1 MKKRLI
7 ALLLA
12 FVMVLGLTATVFAE
26 GGISIA
32 SIQPEAP
39 THTYIFQAGGVEI
52 GRQIIK
58 HNESLKDP
66 GVPSAPAGQRFVRWD
81 PAVSFDMPVSVTQ
94 NQTIP
99 VQAIF
104 ETVYTVY
111 FKHDGRTVATK
122 ELTDTQPSV
131 STGDVLVPVGA
142 DEKLTGWYFGETRYE
157 RVSMADFPPGS
168 DTLTLTA
175 KVEKG
180 HWIHFN
186 SAGGS
191 YVAPQF
197 VTGNTIQPADPARP
211 GFSFE
216 GWYEKSGNRF
226 TFGSPLT
233 SNITL
238 TAHWR
243 SNTSTKYTVIHWQEK
258 ADESGWSLH
267 ETETKTGG
275 TDAQTAAAS
284 KSYPGFTAQTIM
296 QQTIQGDA
304 STIVNV
310 YYERNEYAVKFYT
323 LNGSTEYTQFQIRAK
338 YGANIRDL
346 WPTHNNSSTWAVNLN
361 ASGGKYQSNIDTM
374 PLGGKNFY
382 GPVTGNGSETAYY
395 YTEALPGETGTVS
408 YKGKQYKL
416 DHSDT
421 ALGTGYSITEED
433 KYPITGFTFLEF
445 DAKWNGGIFPPRY
458 AYNGA
463 KFYYTRNSYDVVFI
477 SGSVTEKT
485 QSMKYRQPLDDVSH
499 TPKPPIGKEEYTFAG
514 WYDNELY
521 TGSEYVLEGKTMPAH
536 HLTLYAK
543 WVPKTYTVTVYDV
556 DRTKILKTFDVPMG
570 GTIPENKMPKVTLG
584 TGDSFLGWMDMQ
596 DHMPFHFDTEIHR
609 DYKLYAKTGNAEQF
623 MVTYALGGGSGNAPF
638 DSNKYARGAQA
649 VVLPATGVTP
659 PTGKVF
665 LYWSAG
671 DSTRCYPGGKLTVTG
686 KMTLTAVYGQK
697 TEAVTVTY
705 HSNFA
710 PDEPY
715 TTADMPNNSTIT
727 LPGYTDLDL
736 PENPGYTFAGW
747 NTQADG
753 LGKTYMPDDKVLVD
767 TMAPGNDLY
776 AIWAKG
782 SYLLTIHYVYASGGE
797 AKPDHTEVLGFGAP
811 YSVISPSIPGYT
823 ADKPVVTGT
832 MPAAPVTVTVTYT
845 ASTGTPYEVHHYL
858 ERLEGAYP
866 AVPDEKDNLRGE
878 TGAWTAAAAK
888 SYDGFTPIEF
898 EQKRIKADDLTV
910 VKIFYTRN
918 SYLLTYKDS
927 LSAGVYA
934 SQTYKYGAAVTAIA
948 APTKTGYTFTGWS
961 PAVPDTMPAEART
974 VYAQWRK
981 NTPDTVVFD
990 PNNINGK
997 TLAAKSLT
1005 VYSGSAPWETFEVV
1019 VKEPAGTQRSSGTV
1033 ILSGGSQSASFT
1045 DFDPITFPAAGTY
1058 TFTVGEVDRNTR
1070 YMSYDRNLYTLTVKV
1085 EEKGGMLVISDVYY
1099 TNAAGRSYR
1108 DFPIVFSN
1116 TYGSYTPYVP
1126 VVPPKTPDKLNADDH
1141 FAYVIGYPDGG
1152 VHPYATITRA
1162 ETATIFFRL
1171 LTEKTRKDNL
1181 TKYHSFRDVPQG
1193 AWYNAAVATMA
1204 KLKIITGYPDGTF
1217 RPDAPVTR
1225 AEFATIAARFD
1236 EKSART
1242 TASFRDI
1249 YGHWAERYISRSAE
1263 LGWIRGYTDNTFRPD
1278 QSITRAEAMA
1288 LINRVLNRNPE
1299 SKDDLLRSMNIFND
1313 NLDTAKWYYLDVQE
1327 AANSHDFIRKAN
1339 GYEMWKKLRA
1349 DPDWKALER

>member
-1 MKKRLI
+1 
-7 ALLLA
+7 
-12 FVMVLGLTATVFAE
+12 
-26 GGISIA
+26 
-32 SIQPEAP
+32 
-39 THTYIFQAGGVEI
+39 
-52 GRQIIK
+52 
-58 HNESLKDP
+58 
-66 GVPSAPAGQRFVRWD
+66 
-81 PAVSFDMPVSVTQ
+81 MPVSVTQ
-94 NQTIP
+94 TQTIT

-111 FKHDGRTVATK
+111 FKHEGRTVATK

-157 RVSMADFPPGS
+157 TVSTADFLAG

-175 KVEKG
+175 RVDKG

-186 SAGGS
+186 SDGGS

-197 VTGNTIQPADPARP
+197 VTGNTIPPADPARP

-216 GWYEKSGNRF
+216 GWYEESGKQF

-238 TAHWR
+238 TAHWK

-275 TDAQTAAAS
+275 TGAQTAAAS
-284 KSYPGFTAQTIM
+284 KSYPGFTAQTIT
-296 QQTIQGDA
+296 QQTINGDG

-310 YYERNEYAVKFYT
+310 YYKRNVYAVKFFTIKYEGVWPF
-323 LNGSTEYTQFQIRAK
+323 GSYVKDKEINRITAK
-338 YGANIRDL
+338 YGANISGQ
-346 WPTHNNSSTWAVNLN
+346 WPGGIWTTSPGGSTFQ
-361 ASGGKYQSNIDTM
+361 ASIGTM
-374 PLGGKNFY
+374 PLGGDEFFK
-382 GPVTGNGSETAYY
+382 TDQGNAKADYFLQSLAGNY
-395 YTEALPGETGTVS
+395 V
-408 YKGKQYKL
+408 L
-416 DHSDT
+416 DHTDT
-421 ALGTGYSITEED
+421 GGSGRSKVTDED
-433 KYPITGFTFLEF
+433 RYQITGFTCNTAIS
-445 DAKWNGGIFPPRY
+445 AKNGDR
-458 AYNGA
+458 YNGA
-463 KFYYTRNSYDVVFI
+463 KFYYDRNSYKIVFMNH
-477 SGSVTEKT
+477 GSKEKELVRKYE
-485 QSMKYRQPLDDVSH
+485 QSIADADY
-499 TPKPPIGKEEYTFAG
+499 TPTAPANMQDYTFGG
-514 WYDNELY
+514 WFDNEKCE
-521 TGSEYVLEGKTMPAH
+521 GSAYVFTGKTMPAH
-536 HLTLYAK
+536 NLTLYAK
-543 WVPKTYTVTVYDV
+543 WVPKTYSVTVYDV
-556 DRTKILKTFDVPMG
+556 DRTKILRTFDVPMG
-570 GTIPENKMPKVTLG
+570 RTIPESQMPEDKVTLG
-584 TGDSFLGWMDMQ
+584 TGDTFLGWMDMQ

-623 MVTYALGGGSGNAPF
+623 EVTYALGDGSGKAPV

-659 PTGKVF
+659 PEGKVF
-665 LYWSAG
+665 LYWSAAG

-686 KMTLTAVYGQK
+686 KMTLTAVYGQT

-710 PDEPY
+710 TDETY

-727 LPGYTDLDL
+727 LPGYTGLGL

-747 NTQADG
+747 NTQANG
-753 LGKTYMPDDKVLVD
+753 SGTTYQPGGKVLVD
-767 TMAPGNDLY
+767 TMAPGNHLY
-776 AIWAKG
+776 AIWVKG
-782 SYLLTIHYVYASGGE
+782 
-797 AKPDHTEVLGFGAP
+797 
-811 YSVISPSIPGYT
+811 
-823 ADKPVVTGT
+823 
-832 MPAAPVTVTVTYT
+832 
-845 ASTGTPYEVHHYL
+845 TGTPYEVHHYL

-866 AVPDEKDNLRGE
+866 YVPHEKDNLRGE

-898 EQKRIKADDLTV
+898 EQKRIKADDSTV

-961 PAVPDTMPAEART
+961 PAVPATMPAGALT

-981 NTPDTVVFD
+981 TTPDTVVFD

-1033 ILSGGSQSASFT
+1033 RLSGGSQSASFIG
-1045 DFDPITFPAAGTY
+1045 FDLITFPAAGTY

-1099 TNAAGRSYR
+1099 TNAAGRSYW

-1152 VHPYATITRA
+1152 VHPHATITRA
-1162 ETATIFFRL
+1162 ETATVFFRL

-1217 RPDAPVTR
+1217 QPDAPVTR
-1225 AEFATIAARFD
+1225 AEFAAIAARFD

>member
-1 MKKRLI
+1 
-7 ALLLA
+7 
-12 FVMVLGLTATVFAE
+12 
-26 GGISIA
+26 
-32 SIQPEAP
+32 
-39 THTYIFQAGGVEI
+39 
-52 GRQIIK
+52 
-58 HNESLKDP
+58 
-66 GVPSAPAGQRFVRWD
+66 
-81 PAVSFDMPVSVTQ
+81 MPVSVTQ
-94 NQTIP
+94 TQTIT

-111 FKHDGRTVATK
+111 FKHEGRTVATK

-142 DEKLTGWYFGETRYE
+142 DEKLTGWYIDETRYE
-157 RVSMADFPPGS
+157 RVSKADFPAGS

-180 HWIHFN
+180 HWIHFD

-197 VTGNTIQPADPARP
+197 VTGNTIPPADPARP

-216 GWYEKSGNRF
+216 GWYEESGNRF

-238 TAHWR
+238 TAHWE

-275 TDAQTAAAS
+275 TGAQTAAAS
-284 KSYPGFTAQTIM
+284 KSYPGFTAQTIT
-296 QQTIQGDA
+296 QQTINGDG

-310 YYERNEYAVKFYT
+310 YYKRNVYEVKFFTIKYEGE
-323 LNGSTEYTQFQIRAK
+323 LLSGKYVKDKEIDSIRITAK
-338 YGANIRDL
+338 YGANISEK
-346 WPTHNNSSTWAVNLN
+346 WPGGIWTTSPGGSTFQ
-361 ASGGKYQSNIDTM
+361 ASIGTM
-374 PLGGKNFY
+374 PLGGDEFFKTDQGSAKADYYLQSLAGNY
-382 GPVTGNGSETAYY
+382 VLHHTDTGGPSSAIVT
-395 YTEALPGETGTVS
+395 
-408 YKGKQYKL
+408 
-416 DHSDT
+416 D
-421 ALGTGYSITEED
+421 ED
-433 KYPITGFTFLEF
+433 RYPITGFTCNT
-445 DAKWNGGIFPPRY
+445 AKSAKNGDR
-458 AYNGA
+458 YNGA
-463 KFYYTRNSYDVVFI
+463 KFYYDRISYQIVFMNH
-477 SGSVTEKT
+477 GSKEKELVRKYE
-485 QSMKYRQPLDDVSH
+485 QSIADAGY
-499 TPKPPIGKEEYTFAG
+499 TPTAPANMQDYTFGG
-514 WYDNELY
+514 WFDNQKCEGSAY
-521 TGSEYVLEGKTMPAH
+521 VFTGKKMPAH
-536 HLTLYAK
+536 NLTLYAK

-556 DRTKILKTFDVPMG
+556 DRTTVLRTFDVPMG
-570 GTIPENKMPKVTLG
+570 ETIPESQMPEVTLG

-596 DHMPFHFDTEIHR
+596 DHMPFHFDTRIHR

-623 MVTYALGGGSGNAPF
+623 MVTYALGGGSGNAPV

-649 VVLPATGVTP
+649 VVLPAAGVTP
-659 PTGKVF
+659 PEGKVF
-665 LYWSAG
+665 LYWSAAG

-686 KMTLTAVYGQK
+686 NMTLTAVYGQT
-697 TEAVTVTY
+697 TEAVRVTY

-710 PDEPY
+710 PDKTY
-715 TTADMPNNSTIT
+715 TTADMPNNSTIP
-727 LPGYTDLDL
+727 LPGYTGLGL

-747 NTQADG
+747 NTQANG
-753 LGKTYMPDDKVLVD
+753 SGTTYQPGGKVLVD

-776 AIWAKG
+776 AIWEKG
-782 SYLLTIHYVYASGGE
+782 SYLLTIHYVYASGGA
-797 AKPDHTEVLGFGAP
+797 AKPDYTEVLDFGAP
-811 YSVISPSIPGYT
+811 YSVTSPSIPGYT
-823 ADKPVVTGT
+823 ADNPVVTGT

-866 AVPDEKDNLRGE
+866 YVPNEKDNLRGE

-888 SYDGFTPIEF
+888 NYDGFTPMGFAQEM
-898 EQKRIKADDLTV
+898 IKADGSTV

-961 PAVPDTMPAEART
+961 PTVPATMPPGALT

-981 NTPDTVVFD
+981 TTPDTVVFD

-1033 ILSGGSQSASFT
+1033 RLSGGSQSASFT
-1045 DFDPITFPAAGTY
+1045 GFDPITFPAAGTY

-1152 VHPYATITRA
+1152 VHPHATITRA

-1217 RPDAPVTR
+1217 QPDAPVTR
-1225 AEFATIAARFD
+1225 AEFAAIAARFD

>member
-1 MKKRLI
+1 
-7 ALLLA
+7 
-12 FVMVLGLTATVFAE
+12 
-26 GGISIA
+26 
-32 SIQPEAP
+32 
-39 THTYIFQAGGVEI
+39 
-52 GRQIIK
+52 
-58 HNESLKDP
+58 
-66 GVPSAPAGQRFVRWD
+66 
-81 PAVSFDMPVSVTQ
+81 MPVSVTQ
-94 NQTIP
+94 TQTIT

-104 ETVYTVY
+104 ETVHTVY
-111 FKHDGRTVATK
+111 FKHEGRTVATK

-142 DEKLTGWYFGETRYE
+142 DEKLTGWYIDETRYE
-157 RVSMADFPPGS
+157 TVSKADFPAGS

-175 KVEKG
+175 KVDKG
-180 HWIHFN
+180 HWIHFD

-197 VTGNTIQPADPARP
+197 VTGNTIQPANPARP

-216 GWYEKSGNRF
+216 GWYEESEKQF
-226 TFGSPLT
+226 TFGNQLT

-275 TDAQTAAAS
+275 TGAQTAAAS
-284 KSYPGFTAQTIM
+284 KSYPGFTAQTIT
-296 QQTIQGDA
+296 QQTINGDG

-310 YYERNEYAVKFYT
+310 YYKRNVYDVKFFTIKYAWLSGKYVKDKEIYCIT
-323 LNGSTEYTQFQIRAK
+323 AK
-338 YGANIRDL
+338 YGANISEK
-346 WPTHNNSSTWAVNLN
+346 WPGGIWTTSPGGSTFQA
-361 ASGGKYQSNIDTM
+361 NIDTM
-374 PLGGKNFY
+374 PLNGAKFYETSQGKAKADY
-382 GPVTGNGSETAYY
+382 YLQSLAGNY
-395 YTEALPGETGTVS
+395 V
-408 YKGKQYKL
+408 L
-416 DHSDT
+416 DHTDT
-421 ALGTGYSITEED
+421 GGSSSSTVTNED
-433 KYPITGFTFLEF
+433 RYPITGFTCNT
-445 DAKWNGGIFPPRY
+445 AKSAKNGDR
-458 AYNGA
+458 YNGA
-463 KFYYTRNSYDVVFI
+463 KFYYDRNSYRIVFMNR
-477 SGSVTEKT
+477 GSKEKELVRKYE
-485 QSMKYRQPLDDVSH
+485 QSIADAGY
-499 TPKPPIGKEEYTFAG
+499 TPTAPANMQDYTFGG
-514 WYDNELY
+514 WFDNEKCE
-521 TGSEYVLEGKTMPAH
+521 GSAYVFTGKTMPAH

-543 WVPKTYTVTVYDV
+543 WVPKTYTVTVYAV
-556 DRTKILKTFDVPMG
+556 DQKTVLETFTDVPMG
-570 GTIPENKMPKVTLG
+570 GTIRESQMPEGKVTLG
-584 TGDSFLGWMDMQ
+584 TGDTFLGWMDMQ
-596 DHMPFHFDTEIHR
+596 DHMPFHFDTRIHR
-609 DYKLYAKTGNAEQF
+609 DYKLYAKTGNAEQL
-623 MVTYALGGGSGNAPF
+623 MVTYDLGGGSGNAPV

-659 PTGKVF
+659 PMGKVF
-665 LYWSAG
+665 LYWSAAG

-686 KMTLTAVYGQK
+686 NMTLTAVYGQK

-710 PDEPY
+710 PDKTY

-727 LPGYTDLDL
+727 LPGYTDLGL

-747 NTQADG
+747 NTQANG
-753 LGKTYMPDDKVLVD
+753 SGMTFRPRVKVLVD
-767 TMAPGNDLY
+767 TMAPGNHLY
-776 AIWAKG
+776 AIWVKG
-782 SYLLTIHYVYASGGE
+782 
-797 AKPDHTEVLGFGAP
+797 
-811 YSVISPSIPGYT
+811 
-823 ADKPVVTGT
+823 
-832 MPAAPVTVTVTYT
+832 
-845 ASTGTPYEVHHYL
+845 TGTPYEVHHYL

-866 AVPDEKDNLRGE
+866 YVPHEKDNLRGE

-888 SYDGFTPIEF
+888 SYDGFTPMGFAQEM
-898 EQKRIKADDLTV
+898 IKADGSTV

-927 LSAGVYA
+927 LSTGVYA

-948 APTKTGYTFTGWS
+948 DPTKTGYTFTGWS
-961 PAVPDTMPAEART
+961 PAVPAKMPPVALT

-981 NTPDTVVFD
+981 TTPDTVVFD

-1033 ILSGGSQSASFT
+1033 RLSGGSQSASFT
-1045 DFDPITFPAAGTY
+1045 GFDLITFPAAGTY

-1152 VHPYATITRA
+1152 VHPHATITRA
-1162 ETATIFFRL
+1162 ETATVFFRL

-1217 RPDAPVTR
+1217 QPDAPVTR
-1225 AEFATIAARFD
+1225 AEFAAIAARFD

>member
-1 MKKRLI
+1 
-7 ALLLA
+7 
-12 FVMVLGLTATVFAE
+12 
-26 GGISIA
+26 
-32 SIQPEAP
+32 
-39 THTYIFQAGGVEI
+39 
-52 GRQIIK
+52 
-58 HNESLKDP
+58 
-66 GVPSAPAGQRFVRWD
+66 
-81 PAVSFDMPVSVTQ
+81 MPVSVTQ
-94 NQTIP
+94 TQTIT

-111 FKHDGRTVATK
+111 FCYKDRTVATK

-142 DEKLTGWYFGETRYE
+142 DEKLTGWYIGETRYE
-157 RVSMADFPPGS
+157 TVSKADFPAGS

-175 KVEKG
+175 RVDKG
-180 HWIHFN
+180 YWIHFN
-186 SAGGS
+186 SDGGS

-216 GWYEKSGNRF
+216 GWYEESGNRF

-238 TAHWR
+238 IAHWT

-275 TDAQTAAAS
+275 TGAQTAAAS
-284 KSYPGFTAQTIM
+284 KSYPGFTAQTIT
-296 QQTIQGDA
+296 QQTINGDG

-310 YYERNEYAVKFYT
+310 YYKRNVYAVKFFTIKYEGG
-323 LNGSTEYTQFQIRAK
+323 LLSGKYVKDKEIDSIRITAK
-338 YGANIRDL
+338 YGANISKKWPGGL
-346 WPTHNNSSTWAVNLN
+346 WATSPGGSTFQ
-361 ASGGKYQSNIDTM
+361 ASIGTM
-374 PLGGKNFY
+374 PLGGDEFFK
-382 GPVTGNGSETAYY
+382 TSQGSAEAYY
-395 YTEALPGETGTVS
+395 YLESLAGGYVWDHTDTGGDS
-408 YKGKQYKL
+408 
-416 DHSDT
+416 S
-421 ALGTGYSITEED
+421 SIVTNED
-433 KYPITGFTFLEF
+433 RYPITGFTCNT
-445 DAKWNGGIFPPRY
+445 AKSAKNG
-458 AYNGA
+458 AWYNGA
-463 KFYYTRNSYDVVFI
+463 KFYYDRNSYQIVFMNH
-477 SGSVTEKT
+477 GSKEKELVRKYE
-485 QSMKYRQPLDDVSH
+485 QSIADAGY
-499 TPKPPIGKEEYTFAG
+499 TPTAPANMQDYTFGG
-514 WYDNELY
+514 WFDNQKCEGSAY
-521 TGSEYVLEGKTMPAH
+521 VFTGKKMPAH

-556 DRTKILKTFDVPMG
+556 DRTTVLKTFDVPMG
-570 GTIPENKMPKVTLG
+570 GTIPESQMPEVTLG

-623 MVTYALGGGSGNAPF
+623 EVTYALGDGSGKAPV

-659 PTGKVF
+659 PEGKVF
-665 LYWSAG
+665 LYWSAAG

-686 KMTLTAVYGQK
+686 KMTLTAVYGQT

-710 PDEPY
+710 TDETY

-727 LPGYTDLDL
+727 LPGYTGLGL

-747 NTQADG
+747 NTQANG
-753 LGKTYMPDDKVLVD
+753 SGMTFRTGEKVLVD
-767 TMAPGNDLY
+767 TMAPGNHLY
-776 AIWAKG
+776 AIWEKG
-782 SYLLTIHYVYASGGE
+782 
-797 AKPDHTEVLGFGAP
+797 
-811 YSVISPSIPGYT
+811 
-823 ADKPVVTGT
+823 
-832 MPAAPVTVTVTYT
+832 
-845 ASTGTPYEVHHYL
+845 TGTPYEVHHYL

-866 AVPDEKDNLRGE
+866 YVPHEKDNLRGE

-898 EQKRIKADDLTV
+898 EQKRIKADSLTV
-910 VKIFYTRN
+910 VEIFYTRN

-948 APTKTGYTFTGWS
+948 DPTKTGYTFTGWS
-961 PAVPDTMPAEART
+961 PAVPATMPAEART

-981 NTPDTVVFD
+981 TTPDTVVFD

-1033 ILSGGSQSASFT
+1033 GLSGGSQSASFT
-1045 DFDPITFPAAGTY
+1045 SFDPITFPAAGTY

-1152 VHPYATITRA
+1152 VHPHATITRA
-1162 ETATIFFRL
+1162 ETATVFFRL

-1217 RPDAPVTR
+1217 QPDAPVTR
-1225 AEFATIAARFD
+1225 AEFAAIAARFD

>member
-58 HNESLKDP
+58 HNESVKDP

-81 PAVSFDMPVSVTQ
+81 PAVSFGMPVSVTQ
-94 NQTIP
+94 TQTIT

-111 FKHDGRTVATK
+111 FCYKGRTVATK

-157 RVSMADFPPGS
+157 TVSKADFLAG

-175 KVEKG
+175 RVEKG
-180 HWIHFN
+180 HWIHFD

-197 VTGNTIQPADPARP
+197 VTGNTSQPANPARP

-216 GWYEKSGNRF
+216 GWYEESGNRF
-226 TFGSPLT
+226 TFGKQLT

-275 TDAQTAAAS
+275 TGAQTAAAS
-284 KSYPGFTAQTIM
+284 KSYPGFTAQTIT
-296 QQTIQGDA
+296 QQTINGDG

-310 YYERNEYAVKFYT
+310 YYKRNVYAVKFFT
-323 LNGSTEYTQFQIRAK
+323 IRYAWLSGRYVKDKEINRITAK
-338 YGANIRDL
+338 YGANISNM
-346 WPTHNNSSTWAVNLN
+346 WPGGIWTTSPGGSTFQ
-361 ASGGKYQSNIDTM
+361 ASIGTM
-374 PLGGKNFY
+374 PLGGKEFFK
-382 GPVTGNGSETAYY
+382 TDQGNARADYY
-395 YTEALPGETGTVS
+395 LESLAGVYV
-408 YKGKQYKL
+408 L
-416 DHSDT
+416 DHTDT
-421 ALGTGYSITEED
+421 GGSSGSKVTNED
-433 KYPITGFTFLEF
+433 RYPITGFTCNT
-445 DAKWNGGIFPPRY
+445 AKSAKNG
-458 AYNGA
+458 AWYNGA
-463 KFYYTRNSYDVVFI
+463 KFYYDRNSYQIVFMNH
-477 SGSVTEKT
+477 GSKEKEL
-485 QSMKYRQPLDDVSH
+485 SKKYEQPIADADY
-499 TPKPPIGKEEYTFAG
+499 TPTAPANMQDYTFGG
-514 WYDNELY
+514 WFDNEKCEGSAY
-521 TGSEYVLEGKTMPAH
+521 VFTGKKMPAH
-536 HLTLYAK
+536 NLTLYAK
-543 WVPKTYTVTVYDV
+543 WVPKTYTVTVYAV
-556 DRTKILKTFDVPMG
+556 DQTTVLETFTDVPMG
-570 GTIPENKMPKVTLG
+570 GTIQESQMPEGKVTLG
-584 TGDSFLGWMDMQ
+584 TGDTFLGWMDMQ
-596 DHMPFHFDTEIHR
+596 DHMPFHFDTRIHR
-609 DYKLYAKTGNAEQF
+609 DYKLYAKTGNAAQF
-623 MVTYALGGGSGNAPF
+623 AVTYALGGGSGNAPVDF
-638 DSNKYARGAQA
+638 NRYARGAQA

-659 PTGKVF
+659 PEGKVF

-686 KMTLTAVYGQK
+686 NMTLTAVYGQT

-710 PDEPY
+710 PDKTY
-715 TTADMPNNSTIT
+715 TTAEMPNNSTIT
-727 LPGYTDLDL
+727 LPGYTGLGL
-736 PENPGYTFAGW
+736 PENQGYTFAGW
-747 NTQADG
+747 NTQANG
-753 LGKTYMPDDKVLVD
+753 SGTTYQPGGKVLVD
-767 TMAPGNDLY
+767 TMDPGNHLY
-776 AIWAKG
+776 AIWVKG
-782 SYLLTIHYVYASGGE
+782 S
-797 AKPDHTEVLGFGAP
+797 
-811 YSVISPSIPGYT
+811 
-823 ADKPVVTGT
+823 
-832 MPAAPVTVTVTYT
+832 
-845 ASTGTPYEVHHYL
+845 GTPYEVHHYL

-866 AVPDEKDNLRGE
+866 YVPNEKDNLRGE

-898 EQKRIKADDLTV
+898 EQKRIKANGSTV
-910 VKIFYTRN
+910 VEIFYTRN

-934 SQTYKYGAAVTAIA
+934 SQTYKYGAAVTTIA

-961 PAVPDTMPAEART
+961 PAVPDKMPPVALT

-981 NTPDTVVFD
+981 TTPDTVVFD

-1033 ILSGGSQSASFT
+1033 KLSGGSQSASFT

-1152 VHPYATITRA
+1152 VHPHATITRA

-1217 RPDAPVTR
+1217 QPDAPVTR
-1225 AEFATIAARFD
+1225 AEFAAIAARFD

-1263 LGWIRGYTDNTFRPD
+1263 LGWIRGYTDNMFRPD

-1313 NLDTAKWYYLDVQE
+1313 NLDTTKWYYLDVQE

>member
-1 MKKRLI
+1 
-7 ALLLA
+7 
-12 FVMVLGLTATVFAE
+12 
-26 GGISIA
+26 
-32 SIQPEAP
+32 
-39 THTYIFQAGGVEI
+39 
-52 GRQIIK
+52 
-58 HNESLKDP
+58 
-66 GVPSAPAGQRFVRWD
+66 
-81 PAVSFDMPVSVTQ
+81 MPVSVTQ
-94 NQTIP
+94 TQTIT

-122 ELTDTQPSV
+122 ELTDTQSSV

-157 RVSMADFPPGS
+157 TVSTANFPAGS

-175 KVEKG
+175 KVDKG
-180 HWIHFN
+180 YWIHFN

-197 VTGNTIQPADPARP
+197 VTGNTIPPADPARP
-211 GFSFE
+211 GFSFK
-216 GWYEKSGNRF
+216 GWYEESGKQF
-226 TFGSPLT
+226 TFGSQLT

-238 TAHWR
+238 IARWE

-275 TDAQTAAAS
+275 TGAQTAAAA
-284 KSYPGFTAQTIM
+284 KSYDGFTAQTIT
-296 QQTIQGDA
+296 QQTINGDG

-310 YYERNEYAVKFYT
+310 YYKRNVYAVKFFTIKYEGG
-323 LNGSTEYTQFQIRAK
+323 LLSGKYVKDKEIDSIRITAK
-338 YGANIRDL
+338 YGANISNM
-346 WPTHNNSSTWAVNLN
+346 WPGGIWTTSPGGSTFQ
-361 ASGGKYQSNIDTM
+361 ASIGTM
-374 PLGGKNFY
+374 PLGGDEFFK
-382 GPVTGNGSETAYY
+382 TSQGSAEAYY
-395 YTEALPGETGTVS
+395 YLESLAGDYVLHHTDTGGASSSTV
-408 YKGKQYKL
+408 
-416 DHSDT
+416 T
-421 ALGTGYSITEED
+421 NED
-433 KYPITGFTFLEF
+433 RYPITGFTCNT
-445 DAKWNGGIFPPRY
+445 AKSAKNG
-458 AYNGA
+458 AWYNGA
-463 KFYYTRNSYDVVFI
+463 KFYYDRNSYQIVFMNH
-477 SGSVTEKT
+477 GSKEKELVKKYE
-485 QSMKYRQPLDDVSH
+485 QSIADAGY
-499 TPKPPIGKEEYTFAG
+499 TPTVPANMQDYTFGG
-514 WYDNELY
+514 WFDNQKCEGSAY
-521 TGSEYVLEGKTMPAH
+521 VFTGKKMPAH
-536 HLTLYAK
+536 NLTLYAK
-543 WVPKTYTVTVYDV
+543 WVPKTYSVTVYDV

-570 GTIPENKMPKVTLG
+570 VTILESQMPEVTLG

-596 DHMPFHFDTEIHR
+596 DHMPFHFDTRIHR

-623 MVTYALGGGSGNAPF
+623 MVTYVRGGGSGNAPV

-665 LYWSAG
+665 LYWSAAG
-671 DSTRCYPGGKLTVTG
+671 DSTRYYPGGKLTVTG
-686 KMTLTAVYGQK
+686 NMTLTAVYGQT
-697 TEAVTVTY
+697 TEAVRVTY

-710 PDEPY
+710 PDKTD
-715 TTADMPNNSTIT
+715 TTAEMPNNSKIT
-727 LPGYTDLDL
+727 QPRYTDRDL

-753 LGKTYMPDDKVLVD
+753 SGMTFRTGEKVLVD
-767 TMAPGNDLY
+767 TMAPGNHLY

-782 SYLLTIHYVYASGGE
+782 
-797 AKPDHTEVLGFGAP
+797 
-811 YSVISPSIPGYT
+811 
-823 ADKPVVTGT
+823 
-832 MPAAPVTVTVTYT
+832 
-845 ASTGTPYEVHHYL
+845 TGTPYEVHHYL

-866 AVPDEKDNLRGE
+866 YVPNEKDNLRGE

-888 SYDGFTPIEF
+888 SYNGFTPREF
-898 EQKRIKADDLTV
+898 AQERIKADGSTV
-910 VKIFYTRN
+910 VKIFYDRN

-948 APTKTGYTFTGWS
+948 DPTKTGYTFTGWS
-961 PAVPDTMPAEART
+961 PAVPDKMPPVALT

-981 NTPDTVVFD
+981 TTPDTVVFD

-1033 ILSGGSQSASFT
+1033 GLSGGSQSASFT
-1045 DFDPITFPAAGTY
+1045 GFDLITFPAAGTY

-1152 VHPYATITRA
+1152 VHPHATITRA

-1217 RPDAPVTR
+1217 QPDAPVTR
-1225 AEFATIAARFD
+1225 AEFAAIAARFD

>member
-32 SIQPEAP
+32 SIQPDAH

-52 GRQIIK
+52 GKQIIK

-81 PAVSFDMPVSVTQ
+81 PAVSFGTPVSVTQ
-94 NQTIP
+94 TQTIT

-111 FKHDGRTVATK
+111 FCYKDRTVATK

-157 RVSMADFPPGS
+157 CVSKADFPAGS

-175 KVEKG
+175 KVDKG
-180 HWIHFN
+180 YWIHFN

-216 GWYEKSGNRF
+216 GWYEESEKQF
-226 TFGSPLT
+226 TFGNQLT

-238 TAHWR
+238 TAHWK

-275 TDAQTAAAS
+275 TGAQTAAAA
-284 KSYPGFTAQTIM
+284 KSYDGFTAQTIT
-296 QQTIQGDA
+296 QQTINGDG

-310 YYERNEYAVKFYT
+310 YYKRNVYAVKFFTIKYEGG
-323 LNGSTEYTQFQIRAK
+323 LLFGKFVKDKEIVSIRITAK
-338 YGANIRDL
+338 YGANISGQ
-346 WPTHNNSSTWAVNLN
+346 WPGGIWTTSPGGSTFQ
-361 ASGGKYQSNIDTM
+361 ASIGTM
-374 PLGGKNFY
+374 PLEGDEFFK
-382 GPVTGNGSETAYY
+382 TDQGNAKADYFLQSLAGNY
-395 YTEALPGETGTVS
+395 V
-408 YKGKQYKL
+408 L
-416 DHSDT
+416 DHTDT
-421 ALGTGYSITEED
+421 GGASSSTVTNED
-433 KYPITGFTFLEF
+433 RYPITGFTCNT
-445 DAKWNGGIFPPRY
+445 AKSAKNG
-458 AYNGA
+458 AWYNGA
-463 KFYYTRNSYDVVFI
+463 KFYYDRNSYQIVFMNH
-477 SGSVTEKT
+477 GSKEKELVKKYE
-485 QSMKYRQPLDDVSH
+485 QSIADAGY
-499 TPKPPIGKEEYTFAG
+499 TPTAPANMQDYTFGG
-514 WYDNELY
+514 WFDNEKCEGSAY
-521 TGSEYVLEGKTMPAH
+521 VFTGKKMPAH

-543 WVPKTYTVTVYDV
+543 WVPKTYSVTVYDV
-556 DRTKILKTFDVPMG
+556 DRTTVLRTFDVPMG
-570 GTIPENKMPKVTLG
+570 GTIPESQMPEVTLG

-596 DHMPFHFDTEIHR
+596 DHMPFHFDTRIHR

-623 MVTYALGGGSGNAPF
+623 TVTYALGGGSGNAPV
-638 DSNKYARGAQA
+638 DSNRYARGAQA

-665 LYWSAG
+665 LYWSAAG

-686 KMTLTAVYGQK
+686 NMTLTAVYGQK
-697 TEAVTVTY
+697 TEAVRVTY

-710 PDEPY
+710 TDKTD
-715 TTADMPNNSTIT
+715 TTAAMPNNSTIP
-727 LPGYTDLDL
+727 LLGYTDLDL

-753 LGKTYMPDDKVLVD
+753 SGTKYMPGEKVLVD
-767 TMAPGNDLY
+767 TMAPGNHLY
-776 AIWAKG
+776 AIWVKG
-782 SYLLTIHYVYASGGE
+782 
-797 AKPDHTEVLGFGAP
+797 
-811 YSVISPSIPGYT
+811 
-823 ADKPVVTGT
+823 
-832 MPAAPVTVTVTYT
+832 
-845 ASTGTPYEVHHYL
+845 TGTPYEVHHYL
-858 ERLEGAYP
+858 ERLEGEYL

-888 SYDGFTPIEF
+888 SYDGFTPRKFAQE
-898 EQKRIKADDLTV
+898 RIKANGSTV

-927 LSAGVYA
+927 LSTGVYA

-961 PAVPDTMPAEART
+961 PTVPATMPAEART

-981 NTPDTVVFD
+981 TTPDTVVFD

-1033 ILSGGSQSASFT
+1033 GLSGGSQSASFT
-1045 DFDPITFPAAGTY
+1045 GFDLITFPAAGTY

-1152 VHPYATITRA
+1152 VHPHATITRA

-1217 RPDAPVTR
+1217 QPDAPVTR
-1225 AEFATIAARFD
+1225 AEFAAIAARFD

>member
-1 MKKRLI
+1 M
-7 ALLLA
+7 
-12 FVMVLGLTATVFAE
+12 
-26 GGISIA
+26 
-32 SIQPEAP
+32 
-39 THTYIFQAGGVEI
+39 Y
-52 GRQIIK
+52 
-58 HNESLKDP
+58 D
-66 GVPSAPAGQRFVRWD
+66 
-81 PAVSFDMPVSVTQ
+81 
-94 NQTIP
+94 
-99 VQAIF
+99 
-104 ETVYTVY
+104 
-111 FKHDGRTVATK
+111 
-122 ELTDTQPSV
+122 
-131 STGDVLVPVGA
+131 
-142 DEKLTGWYFGETRYE
+142 
-157 RVSMADFPPGS
+157 
-168 DTLTLTA
+168 
-175 KVEKG
+175 
-180 HWIHFN
+180 
-186 SAGGS
+186 
-191 YVAPQF
+191 
-197 VTGNTIQPADPARP
+197 
-211 GFSFE
+211 
-216 GWYEKSGNRF
+216 
-226 TFGSPLT
+226 
-233 SNITL
+233 
-238 TAHWR
+238 
-243 SNTSTKYTVIHWQEK
+243 
-258 ADESGWSLH
+258 
-267 ETETKTGG
+267 
-275 TDAQTAAAS
+275 
-284 KSYPGFTAQTIM
+284 
-296 QQTIQGDA
+296 
-304 STIVNV
+304 
-310 YYERNEYAVKFYT
+310 VKFFTIKYALFSGKYVKDKEIYCIT
-323 LNGSTEYTQFQIRAK
+323 AK
-338 YGANIRDL
+338 YGANISGQ
-346 WPTHNNSSTWAVNLN
+346 WPGGIWTTSPGGSTFQ
-361 ASGGKYQSNIDTM
+361 ASIGTM
-374 PLGGKNFY
+374 PLGGKEFFKTDQGDAKADY
-382 GPVTGNGSETAYY
+382 FLQSLAGNY
-395 YTEALPGETGTVS
+395 V
-408 YKGKQYKL
+408 L
-416 DHSDT
+416 DHTDT
-421 ALGTGYSITEED
+421 GGSGRSKVSNED
-433 KYPITGFTFLEF
+433 RYPITGFTCNT
-445 DAKWNGGIFPPRY
+445 AKSAKNGDR
-458 AYNGA
+458 YNGA
-463 KFYYTRNSYDVVFI
+463 KFYYDRNSYKIVFMNH
-477 SGSVTEKT
+477 GSKEKELVRKYE
-485 QSMKYRQPLDDVSH
+485 QSIADAGY
-499 TPKPPIGKEEYTFAG
+499 TPTAPANMQDYTFGG
-514 WYDNELY
+514 WFDNEKCEGSAY
-521 TGSEYVLEGKTMPAH
+521 VFTGKKMPAH

-543 WVPKTYTVTVYDV
+543 WVPKTYSVTVYDV
-556 DRTKILKTFDVPMG
+556 DRTKVLKTFTDVPMG
-570 GTIPENKMPKVTLG
+570 ETIPETQMPKGEVTLG
-584 TGDSFLGWMDMQ
+584 TGDTFLGWMDMQ
-596 DHMPFHFDTEIHR
+596 DHMPFHFDTKIHR
-609 DYKLYAKTGNAEQF
+609 DYKLYAKTGNIEQF
-623 MVTYALGGGSGNAPF
+623 KVTYAIDDGSGNAPV

-649 VVLPATGVTP
+649 VVLSAAGVTP

-665 LYWSAG
+665 LYWSAAG

-686 KMTLTAVYGQK
+686 DMTLTAVYGQK
-697 TEAVTVTY
+697 TETVEVTY

-710 PDEPY
+710 TDEPY
-715 TTADMPNNSTIT
+715 TTAEMPNNSTIT
-727 LPGYTDLDL
+727 LPGYTDLGL

-753 LGKTYMPDDKVLVD
+753 SGTTYQPDVKVLVD
-767 TMAPGNDLY
+767 TMAPGNHLY

-782 SYLLTIHYVYASGGE
+782 
-797 AKPDHTEVLGFGAP
+797 
-811 YSVISPSIPGYT
+811 
-823 ADKPVVTGT
+823 
-832 MPAAPVTVTVTYT
+832 
-845 ASTGTPYEVHHYL
+845 TGTPYEVHHYL

-866 AVPDEKDNLRGE
+866 DVPDEKDNLRGE

-888 SYDGFTPIEF
+888 SYDGFTPMGFAQEM
-898 EQKRIKADDLTV
+898 IKADGSTV

-948 APTKTGYTFTGWS
+948 DPTKTGYTFTGWS

-981 NTPDTVVFD
+981 TTPDTVVFD

-1033 ILSGGSQSASFT
+1033 RLSGGSQSASFT

-1152 VHPYATITRA
+1152 VHPHATITRA

-1217 RPDAPVTR
+1217 QPDAPVTR
-1225 AEFATIAARFD
+1225 AEFAAIAARFD

>member
-1 MKKRLI
+1 
-7 ALLLA
+7 
-12 FVMVLGLTATVFAE
+12 
-26 GGISIA
+26 
-32 SIQPEAP
+32 
-39 THTYIFQAGGVEI
+39 
-52 GRQIIK
+52 
-58 HNESLKDP
+58 
-66 GVPSAPAGQRFVRWD
+66 
-81 PAVSFDMPVSVTQ
+81 MPVSVTQ
-94 NQTIP
+94 TQTIT

-122 ELTDTQPSV
+122 ELTDTQSSV

-157 RVSMADFPPGS
+157 TVSTADFPAGS

-175 KVEKG
+175 KVDKG

-197 VTGNTIQPADPARP
+197 VTGNTIQPVDPARP

-216 GWYEKSGNRF
+216 GWYEESGNRF

-238 TAHWR
+238 IAHWK
-243 SNTSTKYTVIHWQEK
+243 SNTSTKYTVIHWQEN
-258 ADESGWSLH
+258 ADNNEYALWESEEKSG
-267 ETETKTGG
+267 ETGAPTS
-275 TDAQTAAAS
+275 AAA
-284 KSYPGFTAQTIM
+284 KSYEGFTAQTIT
-296 QQTIQGDA
+296 QQTINGDG

-310 YYERNEYAVKFYT
+310 YYKRNVYDVKFFTIKYEGGWFSGKYVKDKEIYCIT
-323 LNGSTEYTQFQIRAK
+323 AK
-338 YGANIRDL
+338 YGANISEK
-346 WPTHNNSSTWAVNLN
+346 WPGGIWTTSPGGTTFQ
-361 ASGGKYQSNIDTM
+361 ASIGTM
-374 PLGGKNFY
+374 PLGGDEFFK
-382 GPVTGNGSETAYY
+382 TDQGNAEAYY
-395 YTEALPGETGTVS
+395 YLESLAGNYV
-408 YKGKQYKL
+408 L
-416 DHSDT
+416 DHTDT
-421 ALGTGYSITEED
+421 GGSSGSKVTNED
-433 KYPITGFTFLEF
+433 RYPITGFTCNT
-445 DAKWNGGIFPPRY
+445 AKSAKNGDW
-458 AYNGA
+458 YNGA
-463 KFYYTRNSYDVVFI
+463 KFYYDRISYQIVFMNR
-477 SGSVTEKT
+477 GSKEKELVRKYE
-485 QSMKYRQPLDDVSH
+485 QSIADAGY
-499 TPKPPIGKEEYTFAG
+499 TPTAPANMQDYTFGG
-514 WYDNELY
+514 WFDNEKCEGSAY
-521 TGSEYVLEGKTMPAH
+521 VFTGKKMPAH

-543 WVPKTYTVTVYDV
+543 WVPKTYTVTVYNV
-556 DRTKILKTFDVPMG
+556 DQTTVIQTFTDVPMG
-570 GTIPENKMPKVTLG
+570 GTILENQMPEDKVTLG
-584 TGDSFLGWMDMQ
+584 TGDTFLGWMDMQ
-596 DHMPFHFDTEIHR
+596 DHMPFHFDTRIHR

-623 MVTYALGGGSGNAPF
+623 MVTYVLGGGSGKAPV

-665 LYWSAG
+665 LYWSAAG

-686 KMTLTAVYGQK
+686 DMALTAVYGQT

-710 PDEPY
+710 PDETY
-715 TTADMPNNSTIT
+715 TTADMPNNSTIK
-727 LPGYTDLDL
+727 LPGYTGLGL
-736 PENPGYTFAGW
+736 PENPGYTFAEW

-753 LGKTYMPDDKVLVD
+753 SGTTFKSGSKVLVD
-767 TMAPGNDLY
+767 TMDPGNHLY

-782 SYLLTIHYVYASGGE
+782 
-797 AKPDHTEVLGFGAP
+797 
-811 YSVISPSIPGYT
+811 
-823 ADKPVVTGT
+823 
-832 MPAAPVTVTVTYT
+832 
-845 ASTGTPYEVHHYL
+845 TGTPYEVHHYL
-858 ERLEGAYP
+858 ERLEGAYL

-888 SYDGFTPIEF
+888 SYDGFTPMGFAQEM
-898 EQKRIKADDLTV
+898 IKADGSTV

-934 SQTYKYGAAVTAIA
+934 SQTYKYRAAVTAIA

-961 PAVPDTMPAEART
+961 PAVPDTMPAGALT

-981 NTPDTVVFD
+981 TMPDTVVFD

-1033 ILSGGSQSASFT
+1033 RLSGGSQSASFT
-1045 DFDPITFPAAGTY
+1045 GFDLITFPAAGTY

-1099 TNAAGRSYR
+1099 TNAAGRSYW

-1152 VHPYATITRA
+1152 VHPHATITRA

-1217 RPDAPVTR
+1217 QPDAPVTR
-1225 AEFATIAARFD
+1225 AEFAAIAARFD

>member
-32 SIQPEAP
+32 SIQPEAH

-94 NQTIP
+94 TQTIT

-142 DEKLTGWYFGETRYE
+142 DEKLTGWYIGETRYE
-157 RVSMADFPPGS
+157 RVSTADFPAGS

-175 KVEKG
+175 KVDKG
-180 HWIHFN
+180 HWIHFD

-216 GWYEKSGNRF
+216 GWYEESEKQF
-226 TFGSPLT
+226 TFGNQLT

-275 TDAQTAAAS
+275 TGAQTAAAS

-296 QQTIQGDA
+296 QQTIQGDG

-310 YYERNEYAVKFYT
+310 YYKRNVYEVKFFTIKYERS
-323 LNGSTEYTQFQIRAK
+323 GFSRKYVKDKEIDSIRITAK
-338 YGANIRDL
+338 YGANISEK
-346 WPTHNNSSTWAVNLN
+346 WPGGIWTTSPGGSTFQ
-361 ASGGKYQSNIDTM
+361 ASIGTM
-374 PLGGKNFY
+374 PLGGDEFFK
-382 GPVTGNGSETAYY
+382 TSQGSAEAYY
-395 YTEALPGETGTVS
+395 YLESLAGDYVLHHTDTGGASSSTV
-408 YKGKQYKL
+408 
-416 DHSDT
+416 T
-421 ALGTGYSITEED
+421 NED
-433 KYPITGFTFLEF
+433 RYPITGFTCNT
-445 DAKWNGGIFPPRY
+445 AKSAKNG
-458 AYNGA
+458 AWYNGA
-463 KFYYTRNSYDVVFI
+463 KFYYDRNSYQIVFMNH
-477 SGSVTEKT
+477 GSKEKELVKKYE
-485 QSMKYRQPLDDVSH
+485 QSIADAGY
-499 TPKPPIGKEEYTFAG
+499 TPTAPANMQDYTFGG
-514 WYDNELY
+514 WFDNQKCEGSAY
-521 TGSEYVLEGKTMPAH
+521 VFTGKKMPAH

-556 DRTKILKTFDVPMG
+556 DRTTDIETFTDVPMG
-570 GTIPENKMPKVTLG
+570 GTILESQMPEGKVTLG
-584 TGDSFLGWMDMQ
+584 TGDTFLGWMDMQ
-596 DHMPFHFDTEIHR
+596 DHMPFHFDTRIHR
-609 DYKLYAKTGNAEQF
+609 DYKLYAKTGNAKQF
-623 MVTYALGGGSGNAPF
+623 MVTYVLGGGSGNAPV

-659 PTGKVF
+659 PEGKVF
-665 LYWSAG
+665 LYWSAAG

-686 KMTLTAVYGQK
+686 NMTLTAVYGQT
-697 TEAVTVTY
+697 TEAVRVTY

-710 PDEPY
+710 TDK
-715 TTADMPNNSTIT
+715 TDMTAAMPNNSTIT
-727 LPGYTDLDL
+727 LPGYTDLGL

-747 NTQADG
+747 NTQANG
-753 LGKTYMPDDKVLVD
+753 SGTTYQPDVKVLVD
-767 TMAPGNDLY
+767 TMAPGNHLY
-776 AIWAKG
+776 AIWVKG
-782 SYLLTIHYVYASGGE
+782 
-797 AKPDHTEVLGFGAP
+797 
-811 YSVISPSIPGYT
+811 
-823 ADKPVVTGT
+823 
-832 MPAAPVTVTVTYT
+832 
-845 ASTGTPYEVHHYL
+845 TGTPYEVHHYL

-866 AVPDEKDNLRGE
+866 DVPKEKDNLRGE

-898 EQKRIKADDLTV
+898 EQKRIKANGSTV
-910 VKIFYTRN
+910 VEIFYTRN

-948 APTKTGYTFTGWS
+948 DPTKTGYTFTGWS
-961 PAVPDTMPAEART
+961 PAVPATMPAEART

-981 NTPDTVVFD
+981 TTPDTVVFD

-1033 ILSGGSQSASFT
+1033 RLSGGSQSASFT
-1045 DFDPITFPAAGTY
+1045 GFDPITFPAAGTY

-1152 VHPYATITRA
+1152 VHPHATITRA

-1171 LTEKTRKDNL
+1171 LTEKMRKDNL

-1217 RPDAPVTR
+1217 QPDAPVTR
-1225 AEFATIAARFD
+1225 AEFAAIAARFD

>member
-1 MKKRLI
+1 
-7 ALLLA
+7 
-12 FVMVLGLTATVFAE
+12 
-26 GGISIA
+26 
-32 SIQPEAP
+32 
-39 THTYIFQAGGVEI
+39 
-52 GRQIIK
+52 
-58 HNESLKDP
+58 
-66 GVPSAPAGQRFVRWD
+66 
-81 PAVSFDMPVSVTQ
+81 MPVSVTQ
-94 NQTIP
+94 TQTIT

-111 FKHDGRTVATK
+111 FCYEGRTVATK

-142 DEKLTGWYFGETRYE
+142 DEKLTGWYIGETPYE
-157 RVSMADFPPGS
+157 TVSKANFPAGS

-216 GWYEKSGNRF
+216 GWYEESGNRF

-275 TDAQTAAAS
+275 TGAQTAAAA
-284 KSYPGFTAQTIM
+284 KSYDGFTAQTIT
-296 QQTIQGDA
+296 QQTINGDG

-310 YYERNEYAVKFYT
+310 YYKRNVYEVKFFTIKYERS
-323 LNGSTEYTQFQIRAK
+323 GFSRKYVKDKEIDSIRITAK
-338 YGANIRDL
+338 YGANISEK
-346 WPTHNNSSTWAVNLN
+346 WPGGIWTTEPGGSTFQ
-361 ASGGKYQSNIDTM
+361 ASIGTM
-374 PLGGKNFY
+374 PLEGDEFFE
-382 GPVTGNGSETAYY
+382 TDQGNAKAYY
-395 YTEALPGETGTVS
+395 YLQSLAGNYV
-408 YKGKQYKL
+408 L
-416 DHSDT
+416 DHTDT
-421 ALGTGYSITEED
+421 GGSSRSKVTDED
-433 KYPITGFTFLEF
+433 RYPITGFICNT
-445 DAKWNGGIFPPRY
+445 AKSAKNG
-458 AYNGA
+458 AWYNGA
-463 KFYYTRNSYDVVFI
+463 EFYYDRISYQIVFMNH
-477 SGSVTEKT
+477 GSKEKELFRKYE
-485 QSMKYRQPLDDVSH
+485 QSIADAGY
-499 TPKPPIGKEEYTFAG
+499 TPTAPANMQDYTFGG
-514 WYDNELY
+514 WFDNEKCEGSAY
-521 TGSEYVLEGKTMPAH
+521 VFTGKKMPAH
-536 HLTLYAK
+536 NLTLYAK

-570 GTIPENKMPKVTLG
+570 GTIPENKMPEVTLG

-596 DHMPFHFDTEIHR
+596 DHMPFHFDTKIHR
-609 DYKLYAKTGNAEQF
+609 DYKLYAKTGNAVQF
-623 MVTYALGGGSGNAPF
+623 TVTYALGGGSGNAPV
-638 DSNKYARGAQA
+638 DSNRYARGAQA

-665 LYWSAG
+665 LYWSAAG

-686 KMTLTAVYGQK
+686 NMTLTAVYGQT
-697 TEAVTVTY
+697 TEAVRVTY

-710 PDEPY
+710 PDKTY

-727 LPGYTDLDL
+727 LPGYTGLGL

-753 LGKTYMPDDKVLVD
+753 LGKTYQPDDKVLVD

-782 SYLLTIHYVYASGGE
+782 
-797 AKPDHTEVLGFGAP
+797 
-811 YSVISPSIPGYT
+811 
-823 ADKPVVTGT
+823 
-832 MPAAPVTVTVTYT
+832 
-845 ASTGTPYEVHHYL
+845 TGTPYEVHHYL
-858 ERLEGAYP
+858 ERLEGAYL

-898 EQKRIKADDLTV
+898 AQERIKADGSTV

-934 SQTYKYGAAVTAIA
+934 SQTYKYRAAVTAIA
-948 APTKTGYTFTGWS
+948 DPTKTGYTFTGWS
-961 PAVPDTMPAEART
+961 PTVPATMPAEALT

-981 NTPDTVVFD
+981 TTPDTVVFD

-1033 ILSGGSQSASFT
+1033 RLSGGSQSASFT
-1045 DFDPITFPAAGTY
+1045 GFDPITFPTAGTY

-1152 VHPYATITRA
+1152 VHPHATITRA

-1217 RPDAPVTR
+1217 QPDAPVTR
-1225 AEFATIAARFD
+1225 AEFAAIAARFD

>member
-12 FVMVLGLTATVFAE
+12 FVMVLGLTAAVFAE

-58 HNESLKDP
+58 DNESLRDP

-81 PAVSFDMPVSVTQ
+81 PAVSFGTPVSVTQ
-94 NQTIP
+94 TQTIT

-111 FKHDGRTVATK
+111 FCYEGRTVATK

-142 DEKLTGWYFGETRYE
+142 DEKLTGWYFGGTRYE
-157 RVSMADFPPGS
+157 TVSKADFPLGS

-186 SAGGS
+186 SDGGS

-216 GWYEKSGNRF
+216 GWYEQSGKQF
-226 TFGSPLT
+226 TFGSQLT

-238 TAHWR
+238 TARWKI
-243 SNTSTKYTVIHWQEK
+243 NTSTKYTVIHWQEN
-258 ADESGWSLH
+258 ADNNEYAFRESEEKSGA
-267 ETETKTGG
+267 TGAP
-275 TDAQTAAAS
+275 TSAAA
-284 KSYPGFTAQTIM
+284 KSYQGFTAQTIT
-296 QQTIQGDA
+296 QQTINGDG

-310 YYERNEYAVKFYT
+310 YYKRNVYDVKFYT
-323 LNGSTEYTQFQIRAK
+323 LNGRTEYTQFQIRAK
-338 YGANIRDL
+338 YGANIRDR

-361 ASGGKYQSNIDTM
+361 ASGSKYQSNIDTM

-382 GPVTGNGSETAYY
+382 GPVTGYGSETAYY

-421 ALGTGYSITEED
+421 APGKGYSITEED

-445 DAKWNGGIFPPRY
+445 DAKWDGGIIHPGY

-521 TGSEYVLEGKTMPAH
+521 TGSEYVLEGRTMPAH
-536 HLTLYAK
+536 NLTLYAK
-543 WVPKTYTVTVYDV
+543 WVPKTYSVTVYDV

-570 GTIPENKMPKVTLG
+570 ETIPENQMPEVTLG
-584 TGDSFLGWMDMQ
+584 TGDTFLGWMDMQ

-609 DYKLYAKTGNAEQF
+609 DYKLYAKTGNEEQF
-623 MVTYALGGGSGNAPF
+623 EVTYVLGGGSGKAPV

-659 PTGKVF
+659 PEGKVF
-665 LYWSAG
+665 LYWSAAG

-710 PDEPY
+710 PDKTD
-715 TTADMPNNSTIT
+715 TTAAMPNNSTIP
-727 LPGYTDLDL
+727 LLGYTDLDL

-753 LGKTYMPDDKVLVD
+753 SGTKYMPGEKVLVD
-767 TMAPGNDLY
+767 TMAPGNHLY
-776 AIWAKG
+776 AIWVKG
-782 SYLLTIHYVYASGGE
+782 
-797 AKPDHTEVLGFGAP
+797 
-811 YSVISPSIPGYT
+811 
-823 ADKPVVTGT
+823 
-832 MPAAPVTVTVTYT
+832 
-845 ASTGTPYEVHHYL
+845 TGTPYEVHHYL
-858 ERLEGAYP
+858 ERLEGEYL

-888 SYDGFTPIEF
+888 SYDGFTPRKFAQE
-898 EQKRIKADDLTV
+898 RIKANGSTV

-927 LSAGVYA
+927 LSTGVYA

-961 PAVPDTMPAEART
+961 PTVPATMPAEART

-981 NTPDTVVFD
+981 TTPDTVVFD

-1033 ILSGGSQSASFT
+1033 GLSGGSQSASFT
-1045 DFDPITFPAAGTY
+1045 GFDLITFPAAGTY

-1116 TYGSYTPYVP
+1116 TYGGYTPYVP

-1152 VHPYATITRA
+1152 VHPHATITRA

-1217 RPDAPVTR
+1217 QPDAPVTR
-1225 AEFATIAARFD
+1225 AEFAAIAARFD

>member
-1 MKKRLI
+1 MLR
-7 ALLLA
+7 
-12 FVMVLGLTATVFAE
+12 
-26 GGISIA
+26 
-32 SIQPEAP
+32 
-39 THTYIFQAGGVEI
+39 
-52 GRQIIK
+52 
-58 HNESLKDP
+58 DP

-81 PAVSFDMPVSVTQ
+81 PAVSFGMPVSVTQ
-94 NQTIP
+94 TQTIP

-111 FKHDGRTVATK
+111 FCYEGRTVATK

-142 DEKLTGWYFGETRYE
+142 DEKLTGWYFGEKRYE
-157 RVSMADFPPGS
+157 TVSKADFLDGS

-175 KVEKG
+175 KVDKG

-186 SAGGS
+186 SDGGS

-197 VTGNTIQPADPARP
+197 VTGNTIPPADPARP
-211 GFSFE
+211 GFLFE
-216 GWYEKSGNRF
+216 GWYEESGNRF

-243 SNTSTKYTVIHWQEK
+243 SNTSTKYTVIHWQEN
-258 ADESGWSLH
+258 ADNNEYAFRESEEKSGA
-267 ETETKTGG
+267 TGAP
-275 TDAQTAAAS
+275 TSAAA
-284 KSYPGFTAQTIM
+284 KSYQGFTAQTIT
-296 QQTIQGDA
+296 QQTINGDG

-310 YYERNEYAVKFYT
+310 YYKRNVYDVKFYENKGWWIFDDWKENT
-323 LNGSTEYTQFQIRAK
+323 DYRITAK
-338 YGANIRDL
+338 HGANISKK
-346 WPTHNNSSTWAVNLN
+346 WPGGNWATSPGGSTFQA
-361 ASGGKYQSNIDTM
+361 NIDTM
-374 PLGGKNFY
+374 PPNGAKFY
-382 GPVTGNGSETAYY
+382 KTSQGDAKAYY
-395 YTEALPGETGTVS
+395 YLQSLAGAYV
-408 YKGKQYKL
+408 L
-416 DHSDT
+416 DHTDT
-421 ALGTGYSITEED
+421 GGSSGSKVTDED
-433 KYPITGFTFLEF
+433 RYQITGFTCNTAMS
-445 DAKWNGGIFPPRY
+445 AKNGDR
-458 AYNGA
+458 YNGA
-463 KFYYTRNSYDVVFI
+463 KFYYDRISYQIVFMNH
-477 SGSVTEKT
+477 GSKEKELVRKYE
-485 QSMKYRQPLDDVSH
+485 QSIADAGY
-499 TPKPPIGKEEYTFAG
+499 TPTAPANMQDYTFGG
-514 WYDNELY
+514 WFDNQKCEGSAY
-521 TGSEYVLEGKTMPAH
+521 VFTGKKMPAH

-543 WVPKTYTVTVYDV
+543 WVPKTYSVTVYDV
-556 DRTKILKTFDVPMG
+556 DRTKILRTFDVPMG
-570 GTIPENKMPKVTLG
+570 RTIPESQMPEDKVTLG
-584 TGDSFLGWMDMQ
+584 TGDTFLGWMDMQ

-623 MVTYALGGGSGNAPF
+623 EVTYALGDGSGKAPV

-659 PTGKVF
+659 PEGKVF
-665 LYWSAG
+665 LYWSAAG

-686 KMTLTAVYGQK
+686 KMTLTAVYGQT

-710 PDEPY
+710 TDETY

-727 LPGYTDLDL
+727 LPGYTGLGL

-747 NTQADG
+747 NTQANG
-753 LGKTYMPDDKVLVD
+753 SGMTFRTGEKVLVD
-767 TMAPGNDLY
+767 TMAPGNHLY
-776 AIWAKG
+776 AIWEKG
-782 SYLLTIHYVYASGGE
+782 SYPLTIHYVYASGGA
-797 AKPDHTEVLGFGAP
+797 AKPDYTEVLDFGAP
-811 YSVISPSIPGYT
+811 YSVPSPSIPGYT

-858 ERLEGAYP
+858 ERLEGEYL

-888 SYDGFTPIEF
+888 SYDGFTPRKFAQE
-898 EQKRIKADDLTV
+898 RIKANGSTV

-927 LSAGVYA
+927 LSTGVYA

-961 PAVPDTMPAEART
+961 PTVPDTMPAWALT

-981 NTPDTVVFD
+981 TTPDTVVFD

-1033 ILSGGSQSASFT
+1033 GLSGGSQSASFT
-1045 DFDPITFPAAGTY
+1045 GFDLITFPAAGTY

-1152 VHPYATITRA
+1152 VHPHATITRA

-1217 RPDAPVTR
+1217 QPDAPVTR
-1225 AEFATIAARFD
+1225 AEFAAIAARFD

>member
-52 GRQIIK
+52 GKQIIK

-66 GVPSAPAGQRFVRWD
+66 GVPSAPAGKRFVRWD
-81 PAVSFDMPVSVTQ
+81 RAVSFGMPVSVTQ
-94 NQTIP
+94 NQTIT

-142 DEKLTGWYFGETRYE
+142 DEKLTGWYFGERRYE
-157 RVSMADFPPGS
+157 TVSKADFSDGS

-175 KVEKG
+175 RVEKG

-216 GWYEKSGNRF
+216 GWYEESGNRF
-226 TFGSPLT
+226 TFGNQLT

-238 TAHWR
+238 TAHWK

-275 TDAQTAAAS
+275 TGAQTAAAA
-284 KSYPGFTAQTIM
+284 KSYDGFTAQTIT
-296 QQTIQGDA
+296 QQTINGDG

-310 YYERNEYAVKFYT
+310 YYKRNVYAVKFFTIKYKGVWPF
-323 LNGSTEYTQFQIRAK
+323 GSYVKDKEINRITAK
-338 YGANIRDL
+338 YGANISGQ
-346 WPTHNNSSTWAVNLN
+346 WPGGIWTTSPGGSTFQ
-361 ASGGKYQSNIDTM
+361 ASIGTM
-374 PLGGKNFY
+374 PLGGDEFFKTDQGNAKADYFLQSLAGDY
-382 GPVTGNGSETAYY
+382 VLHHTDTGGSSSSTVTNE
-395 YTEALPGETGTVS
+395 
-408 YKGKQYKL
+408 
-416 DHSDT
+416 DR
-421 ALGTGYSITEED
+421 YS
-433 KYPITGFTFLEF
+433 ITGFTCNTAMS
-445 DAKWNGGIFPPRY
+445 AKNGDR
-458 AYNGA
+458 YNGA
-463 KFYYTRNSYDVVFI
+463 KFYYDRNSYQIVFMNR
-477 SGSVTEKT
+477 GSKEKELVRKYE
-485 QSMKYRQPLDDVSH
+485 QSIADAGY
-499 TPKPPIGKEEYTFAG
+499 TPTAPANMQDYTFGG
-514 WYDNELY
+514 WFDNQKCEGSAY
-521 TGSEYVLEGKTMPAH
+521 VFTGKKMPAH

-543 WVPKTYTVTVYDV
+543 WVPKTYTVTVYNV
-556 DRTKILKTFDVPMG
+556 DQTTVIQTFDVPMG
-570 GTIPENKMPKVTLG
+570 GTIPENQMPEVTLG

-596 DHMPFHFDTEIHR
+596 DHMPFHFDTRIHR

-623 MVTYALGGGSGNAPF
+623 MVTYDLGGGSGNAPV

-659 PTGKVF
+659 PMGKVF
-665 LYWSAG
+665 LYWSAAG

-686 KMTLTAVYGQK
+686 NMTLTAVYGQK

-710 PDEPY
+710 TDK
-715 TTADMPNNSTIT
+715 TDMTAAMPNNSTIT

-747 NTQADG
+747 NTQANG
-753 LGKTYMPDDKVLVD
+753 SGTKYMPGDKVLVD
-767 TMAPGNDLY
+767 TMEPGNHLY
-776 AIWAKG
+776 AIWVKG
-782 SYLLTIHYVYASGGE
+782 
-797 AKPDHTEVLGFGAP
+797 
-811 YSVISPSIPGYT
+811 
-823 ADKPVVTGT
+823 
-832 MPAAPVTVTVTYT
+832 
-845 ASTGTPYEVHHYL
+845 TGTPYEVHHYL

-866 AVPDEKDNLRGE
+866 AVPDEKDSLRGE

-898 EQKRIKADDLTV
+898 EQKRIKADSLTV
-910 VKIFYTRN
+910 VEIFYTRN

-961 PAVPDTMPAEART
+961 PAVPATMPPGALT

-981 NTPDTVVFD
+981 TTPDTVVFD

-1033 ILSGGSQSASFT
+1033 SLSGGSQSASFT

-1152 VHPYATITRA
+1152 VHPHATITRA

-1217 RPDAPVTR
+1217 QPDAPVTR
-1225 AEFATIAARFD
+1225 AEFAAIAARFD

>member
-1 MKKRLI
+1 M
-7 ALLLA
+7 
-12 FVMVLGLTATVFAE
+12 
-26 GGISIA
+26 
-32 SIQPEAP
+32 
-39 THTYIFQAGGVEI
+39 
-52 GRQIIK
+52 
-58 HNESLKDP
+58 KDP

-81 PAVSFDMPVSVTQ
+81 PAVSFGMPVSVTQ
-94 NQTIP
+94 TQTIT

-142 DEKLTGWYFGETRYE
+142 DEKLTGWYIGGTRYE
-157 RVSMADFPPGS
+157 TVSKADFPAGS

-175 KVEKG
+175 KVDKG

-186 SAGGS
+186 SNGGS

-197 VTGNTIQPADPARP
+197 VTGNTIPPADPARP
-211 GFSFE
+211 GFLFE
-216 GWYEKSGNRF
+216 GWYEESGKQF

-238 TAHWR
+238 IAHWT
-243 SNTSTKYTVIHWQEK
+243 SNTSTKYTVIHWQEN
-258 ADESGWSLH
+258 ADNNEYALRESEEKSGA
-267 ETETKTGG
+267 TGAP
-275 TDAQTAAAS
+275 TTAAA
-284 KSYPGFTAQTIM
+284 KSYEGFTAQTIT
-296 QQTIQGDA
+296 QQTINGDG

-310 YYERNEYAVKFYT
+310 YYKRNVYDVKFYENKGWWIFDDWKEKT
-323 LNGSTEYTQFQIRAK
+323 GYRITAK
-338 YGANIRDL
+338 HGANISKK
-346 WPTHNNSSTWAVNLN
+346 WPGGNWATSPGGSTFQA
-361 ASGGKYQSNIDTM
+361 NIDTM
-374 PLGGKNFY
+374 PLNGAKFYETSQGKAKADY
-382 GPVTGNGSETAYY
+382 YLQSLAGAYVWDHTDTGVSSGSKVTN
-395 YTEALPGETGTVS
+395 
-408 YKGKQYKL
+408 
-416 DHSDT
+416 
-421 ALGTGYSITEED
+421 ED
-433 KYPITGFTFLEF
+433 RYPITGFTCNTEKS
-445 DAKWNGGIFPPRY
+445 AKNGDS
-458 AYNGA
+458 YNGA
-463 KFYYTRNSYDVVFI
+463 KFYYDRNIYQIVFMNH
-477 SGSVTEKT
+477 GSKEKELFKKYE
-485 QSMKYRQPLDDVSH
+485 QSIADAGY
-499 TPKPPIGKEEYTFAG
+499 TPTAPANMQDYTFGG
-514 WYDNELY
+514 WFDNQKCE
-521 TGSEYVLEGKTMPAH
+521 GSAYVFTGKTMPAH

-556 DRTKILKTFDVPMG
+556 DRTTDIETFTDVPMG
-570 GTIPENKMPKVTLG
+570 GTILESQMPEGKVTLG
-584 TGDSFLGWMDMQ
+584 AGDTFLGWMDMQ
-596 DHMPFHFDTEIHR
+596 DHMPFHFDTRIHR

-623 MVTYALGGGSGNAPF
+623 MVTYALGGGSGNAPV

-649 VVLPATGVTP
+649 VVLPAAGVTP
-659 PTGKVF
+659 PEGKVF
-665 LYWSAG
+665 LYWSAAG

-686 KMTLTAVYGQK
+686 NMTLTAVYGQT
-697 TEAVTVTY
+697 TEAVRVTY

-710 PDEPY
+710 PDKTY
-715 TTADMPNNSTIT
+715 TTADMPNNSTIP
-727 LPGYTDLDL
+727 LPGYTGLGL

-747 NTQADG
+747 NTQANG
-753 LGKTYMPDDKVLVD
+753 SGTTYQPGGKVLVD
-767 TMAPGNDLY
+767 TMGPGNHLY
-776 AIWAKG
+776 AIWEKG
-782 SYLLTIHYVYASGGE
+782 
-797 AKPDHTEVLGFGAP
+797 
-811 YSVISPSIPGYT
+811 
-823 ADKPVVTGT
+823 
-832 MPAAPVTVTVTYT
+832 
-845 ASTGTPYEVHHYL
+845 TGTPYEVHHYL

-866 AVPDEKDNLRGE
+866 DVPKEKDNLRGE

-888 SYDGFTPIEF
+888 SYDGFTPMGFAQEM
-898 EQKRIKADDLTV
+898 IKADGSTV

-948 APTKTGYTFTGWS
+948 DPTKTGYTFTGWS

-1033 ILSGGSQSASFT
+1033 RLSGGSQSASFT
-1045 DFDPITFPAAGTY
+1045 GFDPITFPAAGTY

-1116 TYGSYTPYVP
+1116 TYGGYTPYVP

-1152 VHPYATITRA
+1152 VHPHATITRA

-1217 RPDAPVTR
+1217 QPDAPVTR
-1225 AEFATIAARFD
+1225 AEFAAIAARFD

>member
-1 MKKRLI
+1 M
-7 ALLLA
+7 
-12 FVMVLGLTATVFAE
+12 
-26 GGISIA
+26 
-32 SIQPEAP
+32 
-39 THTYIFQAGGVEI
+39 
-52 GRQIIK
+52 
-58 HNESLKDP
+58 
-66 GVPSAPAGQRFVRWD
+66 
-81 PAVSFDMPVSVTQ
+81 TQ
-94 NQTIP
+94 TQTIT

-111 FKHDGRTVATK
+111 FKHEGRTVATK

-142 DEKLTGWYFGETRYE
+142 DEKLTGWYIGETPYE
-157 RVSMADFPPGS
+157 TVSKANFPAGS

-175 KVEKG
+175 KVDKG

-186 SAGGS
+186 SDGGS

-216 GWYEKSGNRF
+216 GWYEQSGNQF
-226 TFGSPLT
+226 TFGNQLT

-238 TAHWR
+238 TAHWE

-267 ETETKTGG
+267 ETETKPGG
-275 TDAQTAAAS
+275 TGAQTAAAA
-284 KSYPGFTAQTIM
+284 KSYDGFTAQTIT
-296 QQTIQGDA
+296 QQTINGDG

-310 YYERNEYAVKFYT
+310 YYKRNVYDVKFFT
-323 LNGSTEYTQFQIRAK
+323 IRYAWLSGKYVKDKEIYCITAK
-338 YGANIRDL
+338 YGANISEK
-346 WPTHNNSSTWAVNLN
+346 WPGGIWTTSPGGSTFQ
-361 ASGGKYQSNIDTM
+361 ASIGTM
-374 PLGGKNFY
+374 PLGGKEFFKTDQGNAKADY
-382 GPVTGNGSETAYY
+382 YLESLAGGYVWDHTDTGGDSSSIVTN
-395 YTEALPGETGTVS
+395 
-408 YKGKQYKL
+408 
-416 DHSDT
+416 
-421 ALGTGYSITEED
+421 ED
-433 KYPITGFTFLEF
+433 RYPITGFTCNT
-445 DAKWNGGIFPPRY
+445 AKSAKNG
-458 AYNGA
+458 AWYNGA
-463 KFYYTRNSYDVVFI
+463 KFYYDRNSYQIVFMNH
-477 SGSVTEKT
+477 GSKEKELVKKYE
-485 QSMKYRQPLDDVSH
+485 QSIADAGY
-499 TPKPPIGKEEYTFAG
+499 TPAAPANMQDYTFGG
-514 WYDNELY
+514 WFDNEKCEGSAY
-521 TGSEYVLEGKTMPAH
+521 VFTGKKMPAH

-556 DRTKILKTFDVPMG
+556 DRTTDIETFTDVPMG
-570 GTIPENKMPKVTLG
+570 GTILENQMPEGKVTLG
-584 TGDSFLGWMDMQ
+584 TGDTFLGWMDMQ
-596 DHMPFHFDTEIHR
+596 DHMPFHFDTRIHR

-623 MVTYALGGGSGNAPF
+623 VVTYARGDGSGNAPV
-638 DSNKYARGAQA
+638 DSNTYARGAQA

-659 PTGKVF
+659 PEGKVF
-665 LYWSAG
+665 LYWSAAG

-686 KMTLTAVYGQK
+686 NMTLTAVYGQK

-710 PDEPY
+710 TDK
-715 TTADMPNNSTIT
+715 TDMTAAMPNNSTIT

-747 NTQADG
+747 NTQANGSGTTFKSDS
-753 LGKTYMPDDKVLVD
+753 KVLVD
-767 TMAPGNDLY
+767 TMAPGNHLY
-776 AIWAKG
+776 AIWVKG
-782 SYLLTIHYVYASGGE
+782 
-797 AKPDHTEVLGFGAP
+797 
-811 YSVISPSIPGYT
+811 
-823 ADKPVVTGT
+823 
-832 MPAAPVTVTVTYT
+832 
-845 ASTGTPYEVHHYL
+845 TGTPYEVHHYL

-866 AVPDEKDNLRGE
+866 YVPHEKDNLRGE

-898 EQKRIKADDLTV
+898 EQKRIKADDSTV

-934 SQTYKYGAAVTAIA
+934 SQTYKYDAAVTAIA

-961 PAVPDTMPAEART
+961 PAVPDKMPAGALT

-981 NTPDTVVFD
+981 TTPDTVVFD

-1033 ILSGGSQSASFT
+1033 RLSGGSQSASFT
-1045 DFDPITFPAAGTY
+1045 GFDLITFPAAGTY

-1152 VHPYATITRA
+1152 VHPHATITRA
-1162 ETATIFFRL
+1162 ETATVFFRL

-1217 RPDAPVTR
+1217 QPDAPVTR
-1225 AEFATIAARFD
+1225 AEFAAIAARFD

>member
-32 SIQPEAP
+32 SIQPEAH

-94 NQTIP
+94 TQTIT

-157 RVSMADFPPGS
+157 TVSKAHFPAGS

-175 KVEKG
+175 KVDKG

-216 GWYEKSGNRF
+216 GWYEESGNRF
-226 TFGSPLT
+226 TFGSQLT

-284 KSYPGFTAQTIM
+284 KSYPGFTAQTIT
-296 QQTIQGDA
+296 QQTINGDG

-310 YYERNEYAVKFYT
+310 YYKRNVYAVKFFTIKYEGG
-323 LNGSTEYTQFQIRAK
+323 LLSGKYVKDKEIDSIRITAK
-338 YGANIRDL
+338 YGANISNM
-346 WPTHNNSSTWAVNLN
+346 WPGGIWTTSPGGSTFQ
-361 ASGGKYQSNIDTM
+361 ASIGTM
-374 PLGGKNFY
+374 PLGGDEFFK
-382 GPVTGNGSETAYY
+382 TSQGNAKADYY
-395 YTEALPGETGTVS
+395 LQSLAGNYV
-408 YKGKQYKL
+408 L
-416 DHSDT
+416 DHTDT
-421 ALGTGYSITEED
+421 GGSSSSTVTNED
-433 KYPITGFTFLEF
+433 RYPITGFTCNT
-445 DAKWNGGIFPPRY
+445 AKSAKNG
-458 AYNGA
+458 AWYNGA
-463 KFYYTRNSYDVVFI
+463 KFYYDRNSYRIVFMNH
-477 SGSVTEKT
+477 GSKEKELVRKYE
-485 QSMKYRQPLDDVSH
+485 QSIADADY
-499 TPKPPIGKEEYTFAG
+499 TPTAPANMQDYTFGG
-514 WYDNELY
+514 WFDNEKCEGSAY
-521 TGSEYVLEGKTMPAH
+521 VFTGKKMPAH

-543 WVPKTYTVTVYDV
+543 WVPKTYSVTVYDV
-556 DRTKILKTFDVPMG
+556 DRTTVLRTFDVPMG
-570 GTIPENKMPKVTLG
+570 RTIPESQMPEVTLG

-596 DHMPFHFDTEIHR
+596 DHMPFHFDTRIHR

-623 MVTYALGGGSGNAPF
+623 TVTYDLGDGSGNAPV

-659 PTGKVF
+659 PEGKVF
-665 LYWSAG
+665 LYWSAAG

-686 KMTLTAVYGQK
+686 YMTLTAVYGQK

-710 PDEPY
+710 PDKTD

-727 LPGYTDLDL
+727 LLGYTDLGL

-753 LGKTYMPDDKVLVD
+753 SGTKYMPGEKVLVD
-767 TMAPGNDLY
+767 TKDPGNHLY
-776 AIWAKG
+776 AIWEKG
-782 SYLLTIHYVYASGGE
+782 SYPLTIHYVYASGGE

-832 MPAAPVTVTVTYT
+832 MPAESVTVTVTYT

-866 AVPDEKDNLRGE
+866 AVPKEKDNLRGE

-888 SYDGFTPIEF
+888 SYDGFTPMGFAQEM
-898 EQKRIKADDLTV
+898 IKADGSTV

-961 PAVPDTMPAEART
+961 PAVPATMPAGALT

-981 NTPDTVVFD
+981 TTPDTVVFD

-1033 ILSGGSQSASFT
+1033 RLSGGSQSASFT
-1045 DFDPITFPAAGTY
+1045 DFDLITFPAAGTY

-1152 VHPYATITRA
+1152 VHPHATITRA

-1217 RPDAPVTR
+1217 QPDAPVTR
-1225 AEFATIAARFD
+1225 AEFAAIAARFD

>member
-1 MKKRLI
+1 M
-7 ALLLA
+7 
-12 FVMVLGLTATVFAE
+12 
-26 GGISIA
+26 
-32 SIQPEAP
+32 
-39 THTYIFQAGGVEI
+39 
-52 GRQIIK
+52 
-58 HNESLKDP
+58 
-66 GVPSAPAGQRFVRWD
+66 
-81 PAVSFDMPVSVTQ
+81 TQ
-94 NQTIP
+94 TQTIP

-111 FKHDGRTVATK
+111 FKHEGRTVATK
-122 ELTDTQPSV
+122 ELTDTQPFV

-142 DEKLTGWYFGETRYE
+142 DEKLTGWYIGETPYE
-157 RVSMADFPPGS
+157 TVSKANFPAGS

-175 KVEKG
+175 RVEKG

-186 SAGGS
+186 SDGGS

-197 VTGNTIQPADPARP
+197 VTGNTSQPDDPARP

-216 GWYEKSGNRF
+216 GWYEESGNRF
-226 TFGSPLT
+226 TFGSQLT

-238 TAHWR
+238 TARWE

-275 TDAQTAAAS
+275 TGAQTAATS
-284 KSYPGFTAQTIM
+284 KSYPGFTAQTIT
-296 QQTIQGDA
+296 QQTINGDG

-310 YYERNEYAVKFYT
+310 YYKRNVYDVKFYENKGWWIFDDWKENT
-323 LNGSTEYTQFQIRAK
+323 DYRITAK
-338 YGANIRDL
+338 HGANISKK
-346 WPTHNNSSTWAVNLN
+346 WPGGIWTTSPGGSTFQA
-361 ASGGKYQSNIDTM
+361 NIDTM
-374 PLGGKNFY
+374 PLNGAKFY
-382 GPVTGNGSETAYY
+382 KTSQGDAKAYY
-395 YTEALPGETGTVS
+395 YLQSLAGAYVWDHTDTGGSSRSKVTN
-408 YKGKQYKL
+408 
-416 DHSDT
+416 
-421 ALGTGYSITEED
+421 ED
-433 KYPITGFTFLEF
+433 RYPITGFTCNT
-445 DAKWNGGIFPPRY
+445 AKSAKNGDR
-458 AYNGA
+458 YNGA
-463 KFYYTRNSYDVVFI
+463 KFYYDRDNYKIVFMNH
-477 SGSVTEKT
+477 GSKERELVRKYE
-485 QSMKYRQPLDDVSH
+485 QSIADADY
-499 TPKPPIGKEEYTFAG
+499 TPTAPANMQDYTFGG
-514 WYDNELY
+514 WFDNEKCE
-521 TGSEYVLEGKTMPAH
+521 GSAYVFTGKTMPAH
-536 HLTLYAK
+536 NLTLYAK
-543 WVPKTYTVTVYDV
+543 WVPKTYSVTVYDV

-570 GTIPENKMPKVTLG
+570 GTIPENQMPEVTLG
-584 TGDSFLGWMDMQ
+584 TGDTFLGWMDMQ
-596 DHMPFHFDTEIHR
+596 DHMPFHFDTKIHR

-623 MVTYALGGGSGNAPF
+623 TVTYVRGGGSGNAPV

-665 LYWSAG
+665 LYWSAAG

-686 KMTLTAVYGQK
+686 YMTLTAVYGQK

-710 PDEPY
+710 TDEPY
-715 TTADMPNNSTIT
+715 TTAEMPNNSTIK
-727 LPGYTDLDL
+727 LPGYTDLGL
-736 PENPGYTFAGW
+736 PENQGYTFAGW

-753 LGKTYMPDDKVLVD
+753 SGTTYMPGNKVLVD
-767 TMAPGNDLY
+767 TMAPGNHLY
-776 AIWAKG
+776 AIWVKG
-782 SYLLTIHYVYASGGE
+782 
-797 AKPDHTEVLGFGAP
+797 
-811 YSVISPSIPGYT
+811 
-823 ADKPVVTGT
+823 
-832 MPAAPVTVTVTYT
+832 
-845 ASTGTPYEVHHYL
+845 TGTPYEVHHYL

-866 AVPDEKDNLRGE
+866 DVPKEKDNLRGE

-898 EQKRIKADDLTV
+898 EQKRIKADGSTV
-910 VKIFYTRN
+910 VEIFYTRN

-961 PAVPDTMPAEART
+961 PTVPATMPAEALT

-981 NTPDTVVFD
+981 TTPDTVVFD

-997 TLAAKSLT
+997 TLAAKALT

-1033 ILSGGSQSASFT
+1033 RLSGGSQSASFT
-1045 DFDPITFPAAGTY
+1045 GFDPITFPAAGTY

-1152 VHPYATITRA
+1152 VHPHATITRA
-1162 ETATIFFRL
+1162 ETATVFFRL
-1171 LTEKTRKDNL
+1171 LTEKMRKDNL

-1217 RPDAPVTR
+1217 QPDAPVTR
-1225 AEFATIAARFD
+1225 AEFAAIAARFD

>member
-1 MKKRLI
+1 
-7 ALLLA
+7 
-12 FVMVLGLTATVFAE
+12 
-26 GGISIA
+26 
-32 SIQPEAP
+32 
-39 THTYIFQAGGVEI
+39 
-52 GRQIIK
+52 
-58 HNESLKDP
+58 
-66 GVPSAPAGQRFVRWD
+66 
-81 PAVSFDMPVSVTQ
+81 MPVSVTQ
-94 NQTIP
+94 TQTIP

-111 FKHDGRTVATK
+111 FCYKDRTVATK

-142 DEKLTGWYFGETRYE
+142 DEKLTGWYIGGTRYE
-157 RVSMADFPPGS
+157 RVSTAEFPPGS

-186 SAGGS
+186 SDGGS

-216 GWYEKSGNRF
+216 GWYEQSGNQF
-226 TFGSPLT
+226 TFGSQLT

-238 TAHWR
+238 TARWE

-275 TDAQTAAAS
+275 TGAQTAAAS
-284 KSYPGFTAQTIM
+284 KSYPGFTAQTIT
-296 QQTIQGDA
+296 QQTINGDG

-310 YYERNEYAVKFYT
+310 YYKRNVYDVKFFTIKYAWLSGKYVKDKEIYCIT
-323 LNGSTEYTQFQIRAK
+323 AKYDANISKKWPGGIWTTSPGGSTFQ
-338 YGANIRDL
+338 
-346 WPTHNNSSTWAVNLN
+346 
-361 ASGGKYQSNIDTM
+361 ASIGTM
-374 PLGGKNFY
+374 PLGGKEFFKTDQGDAKADY
-382 GPVTGNGSETAYY
+382 FLQSLAGNY
-395 YTEALPGETGTVS
+395 V
-408 YKGKQYKL
+408 L
-416 DHSDT
+416 DHTDT
-421 ALGTGYSITEED
+421 GGSGRSKVTNED
-433 KYPITGFTFLEF
+433 RYPITGFTCNT
-445 DAKWNGGIFPPRY
+445 AKSAKNGDR
-458 AYNGA
+458 YNGA
-463 KFYYTRNSYDVVFI
+463 KFYYDRNSYKIVFMNH
-477 SGSVTEKT
+477 GSKEKELVRKYE
-485 QSMKYRQPLDDVSH
+485 QSIADADY
-499 TPKPPIGKEEYTFAG
+499 TPTAPANMQDYTFGG
-514 WYDNELY
+514 WFDNQKCE
-521 TGSEYVLEGKTMPAH
+521 GSAYVFTGKTMPAH

-543 WVPKTYTVTVYDV
+543 WVPKTYSVTVYDV
-556 DRTKILKTFDVPMG
+556 DRTKVLKTFTDVPMG
-570 GTIPENKMPKVTLG
+570 ETIPETQMPKGEVTLG
-584 TGDSFLGWMDMQ
+584 TGDTFLGWMDMQ
-596 DHMPFHFDTEIHR
+596 DHMPFHFDTKIHR
-609 DYKLYAKTGNAEQF
+609 DYKLYAKTGNIEQF
-623 MVTYALGGGSGNAPF
+623 KVTYAIDDGSGNAPV
-638 DSNKYARGAQA
+638 DSNRYARGAQA
-649 VVLPATGVTP
+649 VVLSAAGVTP

-665 LYWSAG
+665 LYWSA

-686 KMTLTAVYGQK
+686 DMTLTAVYGQK
-697 TEAVTVTY
+697 TETVEVTY

-710 PDEPY
+710 PDKTY
-715 TTADMPNNSTIT
+715 TTAEMPNNSTIT
-727 LPGYTDLDL
+727 LPGYTDLGL
-736 PENPGYTFAGW
+736 PENQGYTFAGW

-753 LGKTYMPDDKVLVD
+753 SGTTYQPDVKVLVD
-767 TMAPGNDLY
+767 TMAPGNHLY

-782 SYLLTIHYVYASGGE
+782 
-797 AKPDHTEVLGFGAP
+797 
-811 YSVISPSIPGYT
+811 
-823 ADKPVVTGT
+823 
-832 MPAAPVTVTVTYT
+832 
-845 ASTGTPYEVHHYL
+845 TGTPYEVHHYL
-858 ERLEGAYP
+858 ERLDGGYP
-866 AVPDEKDNLRGE
+866 SEPNDTDNLRGE

-888 SYDGFTPIEF
+888 SYDGFTPMEF
-898 EQKRIKADDLTV
+898 EQQRINANGKTV
-910 VKIFYTRN
+910 VEIRYTRN

-934 SQTYKYGAAVTAIA
+934 SQTYKYRAAVTAIA

-961 PAVPDTMPAEART
+961 PAVPATMPAEALT

-981 NTPDTVVFD
+981 TTPDTVVFD

-1033 ILSGGSQSASFT
+1033 RLSGGSQSASFT
-1045 DFDPITFPAAGTY
+1045 GFDPITFPAAGTY

-1152 VHPYATITRA
+1152 VHPHATITRA
-1162 ETATIFFRL
+1162 ETATVFFRL

-1181 TKYHSFRDVPQG
+1181 TKYHSFRDVSQG

-1217 RPDAPVTR
+1217 QPDAPVTR
-1225 AEFATIAARFD
+1225 AEFAAIAARFD

>member
-1 MKKRLI
+1 
-7 ALLLA
+7 
-12 FVMVLGLTATVFAE
+12 
-26 GGISIA
+26 
-32 SIQPEAP
+32 
-39 THTYIFQAGGVEI
+39 
-52 GRQIIK
+52 
-58 HNESLKDP
+58 
-66 GVPSAPAGQRFVRWD
+66 
-81 PAVSFDMPVSVTQ
+81 MPVSVTQ
-94 NQTIP
+94 TQTIT

-111 FKHDGRTVATK
+111 FCYKGRTVATK

-142 DEKLTGWYFGETRYE
+142 DEKLTGWYIGETRYE
-157 RVSMADFPPGS
+157 RVSTADFPPGS

-175 KVEKG
+175 RVDKG

-186 SAGGS
+186 SDGGS

-197 VTGNTIQPADPARP
+197 VTGNTSQPADPARP
-211 GFSFE
+211 GFLFE
-216 GWYEKSGNRF
+216 GWYEESGNRF

-275 TDAQTAAAS
+275 TGAQTAAAS
-284 KSYPGFTAQTIM
+284 KSYPGFTAQTIT
-296 QQTIQGDA
+296 QQTINGDG

-310 YYERNEYAVKFYT
+310 YYKRNVYEVKFFTIKYERS
-323 LNGSTEYTQFQIRAK
+323 GFSRKYVKDKEIDSIRITAK
-338 YGANIRDL
+338 YGANISEK
-346 WPTHNNSSTWAVNLN
+346 WPGGIWTTSPGGSTFQ
-361 ASGGKYQSNIDTM
+361 ASIGTM
-374 PLGGKNFY
+374 PLGGDEFFK
-382 GPVTGNGSETAYY
+382 TDQGNAKADYFLQSLAGNY
-395 YTEALPGETGTVS
+395 V
-408 YKGKQYKL
+408 L
-416 DHSDT
+416 DHTDT
-421 ALGTGYSITEED
+421 GGSSSSTVTNED
-433 KYPITGFTFLEF
+433 RYPITGFTCNT
-445 DAKWNGGIFPPRY
+445 AKSAKNGDR
-458 AYNGA
+458 YNGA
-463 KFYYTRNSYDVVFI
+463 KFYYDRNSYRIVFMNR
-477 SGSVTEKT
+477 GSKEKELVRKYE
-485 QSMKYRQPLDDVSH
+485 QSIADAGY
-499 TPKPPIGKEEYTFAG
+499 TPTAPANMQDYTFGG
-514 WYDNELY
+514 WFDNEKCE
-521 TGSEYVLEGKTMPAH
+521 GSAYVFTGKTMPAH

-543 WVPKTYTVTVYDV
+543 WVPKTYSVTVYDV
-556 DRTKILKTFDVPMG
+556 DRTTVLKTFDVPMG
-570 GTIPENKMPKVTLG
+570 GTIPESQMPEVTLG

-609 DYKLYAKTGNAEQF
+609 DYKLYAKTGNAEQL
-623 MVTYALGGGSGNAPF
+623 MVTYDLGGGSGKAPV

-659 PTGKVF
+659 PEGKVF
-665 LYWSAG
+665 LYWSAAG

-686 KMTLTAVYGQK
+686 KMTLTAVYGQT

-710 PDEPY
+710 PDK
-715 TTADMPNNSTIT
+715 TDMTAEMPNNSTIT
-727 LPGYTDLDL
+727 LPGYTDLGL

-747 NTQADG
+747 NTQANG
-753 LGKTYMPDDKVLVD
+753 SGMTFRTGEKVLVD
-767 TMAPGNDLY
+767 TMEPGNHLY
-776 AIWAKG
+776 AIWEKG
-782 SYLLTIHYVYASGGE
+782 
-797 AKPDHTEVLGFGAP
+797 
-811 YSVISPSIPGYT
+811 
-823 ADKPVVTGT
+823 
-832 MPAAPVTVTVTYT
+832 
-845 ASTGTPYEVHHYL
+845 TGTPYEVHHYL
-858 ERLEGAYP
+858 ERLEGAYL

-888 SYDGFTPIEF
+888 SYDGFTPMGFAQEM
-898 EQKRIKADDLTV
+898 IKANGSTV
-910 VKIFYTRN
+910 VEIFYTRN

-948 APTKTGYTFTGWS
+948 DPTKTGYTFTGWS
-961 PAVPDTMPAEART
+961 PAVPDKMPPVALT

-981 NTPDTVVFD
+981 TTPDTVVFD

-1033 ILSGGSQSASFT
+1033 RLSGGSQSASFT
-1045 DFDPITFPAAGTY
+1045 GFDPITFPAAGTY

-1152 VHPYATITRA
+1152 VHPHATITRA

-1217 RPDAPVTR
+1217 QPDAPVTR
-1225 AEFATIAARFD
+1225 AEFAAIAARFD

>member
-1 MKKRLI
+1 M
-7 ALLLA
+7 
-12 FVMVLGLTATVFAE
+12 
-26 GGISIA
+26 
-32 SIQPEAP
+32 
-39 THTYIFQAGGVEI
+39 
-52 GRQIIK
+52 
-58 HNESLKDP
+58 KDP

-94 NQTIP
+94 TQTIT

-111 FKHDGRTVATK
+111 FKHEGRTVATK
-122 ELTDTQPSV
+122 ELTDTQSSV

-142 DEKLTGWYFGETRYE
+142 DAKLTGWYFGGTRYE
-157 RVSMADFPPGS
+157 TVSKADFPAGS

-175 KVEKG
+175 KVDKG

-186 SAGGS
+186 SDGGS

-197 VTGNTIQPADPARP
+197 VTGNTIPPADPARP

-216 GWYEKSGNRF
+216 GWYEESGNRF
-226 TFGSPLT
+226 TFGSQLT

-238 TAHWR
+238 TARWE

-275 TDAQTAAAS
+275 TGAQTAAAA
-284 KSYPGFTAQTIM
+284 KSYPGFTAQTIT
-296 QQTIQGDA
+296 QQTINGDG

-310 YYERNEYAVKFYT
+310 YYKRNVYDVKFFTIKYAWLSGKYVKDKEIYCIT
-323 LNGSTEYTQFQIRAK
+323 AK
-338 YGANIRDL
+338 YGANISEK
-346 WPTHNNSSTWAVNLN
+346 WPGGIWTTSPGGSTFQ
-361 ASGGKYQSNIDTM
+361 ASIGTM
-374 PLGGKNFY
+374 PLGGDEFFK
-382 GPVTGNGSETAYY
+382 TDQGNAKAYY
-395 YTEALPGETGTVS
+395 YLESLAGDYVLHHTDTGGASSSTVT
-408 YKGKQYKL
+408 
-416 DHSDT
+416 D
-421 ALGTGYSITEED
+421 ED
-433 KYPITGFTFLEF
+433 RYPITGFTCNTAMS
-445 DAKWNGGIFPPRY
+445 AKNG
-458 AYNGA
+458 AWYNGA
-463 KFYYTRNSYDVVFI
+463 KFYYDRNSYRIVFMNH
-477 SGSVTEKT
+477 GSKEKELVRKYE
-485 QSMKYRQPLDDVSH
+485 QSIADAGY
-499 TPKPPIGKEEYTFAG
+499 TPTAPANMQDYTFGG
-514 WYDNELY
+514 WFDNEKCEGSAY
-521 TGSEYVLEGKTMPAH
+521 VFTGKKMPAH

-543 WVPKTYTVTVYDV
+543 WVPKTYSVTVYDV
-556 DRTKILKTFDVPMG
+556 DRTTVLRTFDVPMG
-570 GTIPENKMPKVTLG
+570 GTIPESQMPEVTLG

-596 DHMPFHFDTEIHR
+596 DHMPFHFDTRIHR
-609 DYKLYAKTGNAEQF
+609 DYKLYAKTGNAEQL
-623 MVTYALGGGSGNAPF
+623 MVTYALGDGSGNAPV
-638 DSNKYARGAQA
+638 DSNRYARGAQA

-659 PTGKVF
+659 PEGKVF
-665 LYWSAG
+665 LYWSAAG

-686 KMTLTAVYGQK
+686 NMTLRAVYGQK

-710 PDEPY
+710 PDETD
-715 TTADMPNNSTIT
+715 TTADMPNNSKIT

-753 LGKTYMPDDKVLVD
+753 SGTKYMPGEKVLVD
-767 TMAPGNDLY
+767 TMAPGNHLY
-776 AIWAKG
+776 AIWEKG
-782 SYLLTIHYVYASGGE
+782 
-797 AKPDHTEVLGFGAP
+797 
-811 YSVISPSIPGYT
+811 
-823 ADKPVVTGT
+823 
-832 MPAAPVTVTVTYT
+832 
-845 ASTGTPYEVHHYL
+845 TGTPYEVHHYL

-866 AVPDEKDNLRGE
+866 AVPYEKDNLRGE

-898 EQKRIKADDLTV
+898 EQKRIKADDSTV

-927 LSAGVYA
+927 LSTGVYA

-961 PAVPDTMPAEART
+961 PTVPATMPAEART

-981 NTPDTVVFD
+981 TTPDTVVFD

-1033 ILSGGSQSASFT
+1033 GLSGGSQSASFT
-1045 DFDPITFPAAGTY
+1045 GFDLITFPAAGTY

-1152 VHPYATITRA
+1152 VHPHATITRA

-1217 RPDAPVTR
+1217 QPDAPVTR
-1225 AEFATIAARFD
+1225 AEFAAIAARFD

>member
-1 MKKRLI
+1 
-7 ALLLA
+7 
-12 FVMVLGLTATVFAE
+12 
-26 GGISIA
+26 
-32 SIQPEAP
+32 
-39 THTYIFQAGGVEI
+39 
-52 GRQIIK
+52 
-58 HNESLKDP
+58 
-66 GVPSAPAGQRFVRWD
+66 
-81 PAVSFDMPVSVTQ
+81 MPVSVTQ
-94 NQTIP
+94 TQTIT

-111 FKHDGRTVATK
+111 FCYKGRTVATK

-142 DEKLTGWYFGETRYE
+142 DEKLTGWYIGETPYE
-157 RVSMADFPPGS
+157 TVSTANFPAGS

-175 KVEKG
+175 KVDKG

-197 VTGNTIQPADPARP
+197 VTGNTIPPADPARP

-216 GWYEKSGNRF
+216 GWYEESGKQF

-238 TAHWR
+238 TASWK

-275 TDAQTAAAS
+275 TDAQTAAAA
-284 KSYPGFTAQTIM
+284 KSYDGFTAQTIT
-296 QQTIQGDA
+296 QQTINGDG

-310 YYERNEYAVKFYT
+310 YYKRNVYDVKFFTIKYEGG
-323 LNGSTEYTQFQIRAK
+323 LLSGKYVKDKEIDSIRITAK
-338 YGANIRDL
+338 YGANISKKWPGGL
-346 WPTHNNSSTWAVNLN
+346 WATSPGGSTFQ
-361 ASGGKYQSNIDTM
+361 ASIGTM
-374 PLGGKNFY
+374 PLGGKEFFKTDQGNAKADY
-382 GPVTGNGSETAYY
+382 YLESLAGDYVLHHTDTGGASSSTVT
-395 YTEALPGETGTVS
+395 
-408 YKGKQYKL
+408 
-416 DHSDT
+416 D
-421 ALGTGYSITEED
+421 ED
-433 KYPITGFTFLEF
+433 RYPITGFTCNTAMS
-445 DAKWNGGIFPPRY
+445 AKNGDS
-458 AYNGA
+458 YNGA
-463 KFYYTRNSYDVVFI
+463 KFYYDRNSYRIVFMNR
-477 SGSVTEKT
+477 GSKEKELVRKYE
-485 QSMKYRQPLDDVSH
+485 QSIADAGY
-499 TPKPPIGKEEYTFAG
+499 TPTAPANMQDYTFGG
-514 WYDNELY
+514 WFDNQKCEGSAY
-521 TGSEYVLEGKTMPAH
+521 VFTGKKMPAH
-536 HLTLYAK
+536 NLTLYAK
-543 WVPKTYTVTVYDV
+543 WVPKTYSVTVYDV

-570 GTIPENKMPKVTLG
+570 ETIPENQMPEVTLG
-584 TGDSFLGWMDMQ
+584 TGDTFLGWMDMQ

-609 DYKLYAKTGNAEQF
+609 DYKLYAKTGNEEQF
-623 MVTYALGGGSGNAPF
+623 EVTYVLGGGSGKAPV

-659 PTGKVF
+659 PEGKVF
-665 LYWSAG
+665 LYWSAAG

-710 PDEPY
+710 PDETY

-727 LPGYTDLDL
+727 LPGYTDLGL

-747 NTQADG
+747 NTQANG
-753 LGKTYMPDDKVLVD
+753 LGTTYQPDVKVLVD
-767 TMAPGNDLY
+767 TMAPGNHLY
-776 AIWAKG
+776 AIWVKG
-782 SYLLTIHYVYASGGE
+782 
-797 AKPDHTEVLGFGAP
+797 
-811 YSVISPSIPGYT
+811 
-823 ADKPVVTGT
+823 
-832 MPAAPVTVTVTYT
+832 
-845 ASTGTPYEVHHYL
+845 TGTPYEVHHYL
-858 ERLEGAYP
+858 ERLEGAYL

-888 SYDGFTPIEF
+888 SYDGFTPRDFAQE
-898 EQKRIKADDLTV
+898 RIKADGSTV

-934 SQTYKYGAAVTAIA
+934 SQTYKYRAAVTAIA

-961 PAVPDTMPAEART
+961 PAVPATMPAEALT

-981 NTPDTVVFD
+981 TTPDTVVFD

-1033 ILSGGSQSASFT
+1033 RLSGGSQSASFT
-1045 DFDPITFPAAGTY
+1045 GFDLITFPAAGTY
-1058 TFTVGEVDRNTR
+1058 TFTVGEVDRSTR

-1152 VHPYATITRA
+1152 VHPHATITRA

-1217 RPDAPVTR
+1217 QPDAPVTR
-1225 AEFATIAARFD
+1225 AEFAAIAARFD

>member
-32 SIQPEAP
+32 SIQPEAH

-52 GRQIIK
+52 GKQIIK

-81 PAVSFDMPVSVTQ
+81 PAVSFGMSVSVTQ
-94 NQTIP
+94 TQTIT

-111 FKHDGRTVATK
+111 FCYEGRTVATK

-157 RVSMADFPPGS
+157 RVSTADFPAGS

-175 KVEKG
+175 RVEKG

-186 SAGGS
+186 SDGGS

-197 VTGNTIQPADPARP
+197 VTGNTSQPADPARP
-211 GFSFE
+211 GFLFK
-216 GWYEKSGNRF
+216 GWYEESGKQF
-226 TFGSPLT
+226 TFGNQLT

-238 TAHWR
+238 IAHWE

-275 TDAQTAAAS
+275 TGAQTAATS
-284 KSYPGFTAQTIM
+284 KSYPGFTAQTIT
-296 QQTIQGDA
+296 QQTINGDG

-310 YYERNEYAVKFYT
+310 YYKRNVYDVKFYENKGWWIFDDWKENIDYRIT
-323 LNGSTEYTQFQIRAK
+323 AK
-338 YGANIRDL
+338 HGANISKK
-346 WPTHNNSSTWAVNLN
+346 WPGGNWATSPGGSTFQA
-361 ASGGKYQSNIDTM
+361 NIDTM
-374 PLGGKNFY
+374 PLNGAKFY
-382 GPVTGNGSETAYY
+382 KTSQGDAKAYY
-395 YTEALPGETGTVS
+395 YLQSLAGAYV
-408 YKGKQYKL
+408 L
-416 DHSDT
+416 DHTDT
-421 ALGTGYSITEED
+421 GGASSSTVTNEDRYS
-433 KYPITGFTFLEF
+433 ITGFTCNTAMS
-445 DAKWNGGIFPPRY
+445 AKNGDS
-458 AYNGA
+458 YNGA
-463 KFYYTRNSYDVVFI
+463 KFYYDRISYQIVFMNH
-477 SGSVTEKT
+477 GSKEKELVRKYE
-485 QSMKYRQPLDDVSH
+485 QSIADAGY
-499 TPKPPIGKEEYTFAG
+499 TPTAPANMQDYTFGG
-514 WYDNELY
+514 WFDNEKCEGSAY
-521 TGSEYVLEGKTMPAH
+521 VFTGKKMPAH

-543 WVPKTYTVTVYDV
+543 WVPKTYSVTVYDV

-570 GTIPENKMPKVTLG
+570 RTILESQMPEVTLG

-596 DHMPFHFDTEIHR
+596 DHMPFHFDTRIHR

-623 MVTYALGGGSGNAPF
+623 TVTYALGGGSGNAPV

-665 LYWSAG
+665 LYWSAAG
-671 DSTRCYPGGKLTVTG
+671 DSTRYYPGGKLTVTG
-686 KMTLTAVYGQK
+686 NMTLTAVYGQK

-710 PDEPY
+710 TDKTD
-715 TTADMPNNSTIT
+715 TTAAMPNNSKIT

-747 NTQADG
+747 NTQANG
-753 LGKTYMPDDKVLVD
+753 SGMTFRPGVKVLVD
-767 TMAPGNDLY
+767 TMAPGNHLY
-776 AIWAKG
+776 AIWVKG
-782 SYLLTIHYVYASGGE
+782 
-797 AKPDHTEVLGFGAP
+797 
-811 YSVISPSIPGYT
+811 
-823 ADKPVVTGT
+823 
-832 MPAAPVTVTVTYT
+832 
-845 ASTGTPYEVHHYL
+845 TGTPYEVHHYL

-866 AVPDEKDNLRGE
+866 AVPNEKDNLRGE

-888 SYDGFTPIEF
+888 SYNGFTPMGFAQEM
-898 EQKRIKADDLTV
+898 IKADGSTV

-948 APTKTGYTFTGWS
+948 PPTKTGYTFTGWS
-961 PAVPDTMPAEART
+961 PTVPATMPAEALT

-981 NTPDTVVFD
+981 TTPDTVVFD

-1033 ILSGGSQSASFT
+1033 RLSGGSQSASFT
-1045 DFDPITFPAAGTY
+1045 GFDLITFPAAGTY

-1116 TYGSYTPYVP
+1116 TYGGYTPYVP

-1152 VHPYATITRA
+1152 VHPHATITRA

-1171 LTEKTRKDNL
+1171 LTEKMRKDNL

-1217 RPDAPVTR
+1217 QPDAPVTR
-1225 AEFATIAARFD
+1225 AEFAAIAARFD

-1339 GYEMWKKLRA
+1339 GYEMWKKLRT

>member
-1 MKKRLI
+1 
-7 ALLLA
+7 
-12 FVMVLGLTATVFAE
+12 
-26 GGISIA
+26 
-32 SIQPEAP
+32 
-39 THTYIFQAGGVEI
+39 
-52 GRQIIK
+52 
-58 HNESLKDP
+58 
-66 GVPSAPAGQRFVRWD
+66 
-81 PAVSFDMPVSVTQ
+81 MPVSVTQ
-94 NQTIP
+94 TQTIT

-122 ELTDTQPSV
+122 ELTDTQSFV

-142 DEKLTGWYFGETRYE
+142 DGKLTGWYFGETRYE
-157 RVSMADFPPGS
+157 TVSTADFPPGS

-175 KVEKG
+175 KVDKG

-186 SAGGS
+186 SDGGS

-197 VTGNTIQPADPARP
+197 VTGNTIPPADPARP

-216 GWYEKSGNRF
+216 GWYEESGKQF
-226 TFGSPLT
+226 TFGNQLT

-238 TAHWR
+238 TARWE

-267 ETETKTGG
+267 ETETKTGRTG
-275 TDAQTAAAS
+275 AQTAAAS
-284 KSYPGFTAQTIM
+284 KSYEGFTAQTIT
-296 QQTIQGDA
+296 QQTINGDG

-310 YYERNEYAVKFYT
+310 YYKRNVYDVKFFTIKYAWLSGKYVKDKEIYCIT
-323 LNGSTEYTQFQIRAK
+323 AK
-338 YGANIRDL
+338 YGANISEK
-346 WPTHNNSSTWAVNLN
+346 WPGGIWTTSPGGSTFQ
-361 ASGGKYQSNIDTM
+361 ASIGTM
-374 PLGGKNFY
+374 PLGGDEFFE
-382 GPVTGNGSETAYY
+382 TDQGNAKAYY
-395 YTEALPGETGTVS
+395 YLQSLAGAYV
-408 YKGKQYKL
+408 L
-416 DHSDT
+416 DHTDT
-421 ALGTGYSITEED
+421 GGSSGSKVTNED
-433 KYPITGFTFLEF
+433 RYAITGFTCNT
-445 DAKWNGGIFPPRY
+445 AKSAKNG
-458 AYNGA
+458 AWYNGA
-463 KFYYTRNSYDVVFI
+463 EFYYDRNSYRIVFMNH
-477 SGSVTEKT
+477 GSKEKELVRKYE
-485 QSMKYRQPLDDVSH
+485 QSIADAGY
-499 TPKPPIGKEEYTFAG
+499 TPTAPANMQDYTFGG
-514 WYDNELY
+514 WFDNQKCEGSAY
-521 TGSEYVLEGKTMPAH
+521 VFTGKKMPAH
-536 HLTLYAK
+536 NLTLYAK

-556 DRTKILKTFDVPMG
+556 DRTKVIETFTDVPMG
-570 GTIPENKMPKVTLG
+570 GTILESQMPEDKVTLG
-584 TGDSFLGWMDMQ
+584 TGDTFLGWMDMQ
-596 DHMPFHFDTEIHR
+596 DHMPFHFDTRIHR

-623 MVTYALGGGSGNAPF
+623 MVTYVLGGGSGNAPD

-649 VVLPATGVTP
+649 VVLPAAGVTP
-659 PTGKVF
+659 PEGKVF
-665 LYWSAG
+665 LYWSAAG

-710 PDEPY
+710 TDKTD
-715 TTADMPNNSTIT
+715 TTAAMPNNSTIT
-727 LPGYTDLDL
+727 LPGYTDLGL

-753 LGKTYMPDDKVLVD
+753 SGTKYMPGDKVLVD
-767 TMAPGNDLY
+767 TMAPGNHLY
-776 AIWAKG
+776 AIWVKG
-782 SYLLTIHYVYASGGE
+782 
-797 AKPDHTEVLGFGAP
+797 
-811 YSVISPSIPGYT
+811 
-823 ADKPVVTGT
+823 
-832 MPAAPVTVTVTYT
+832 
-845 ASTGTPYEVHHYL
+845 TGTPYEVHHYL
-858 ERLEGAYP
+858 ERLEGAYLD
-866 AVPDEKDNLRGE
+866 VPHEKDNLRGE

-888 SYDGFTPIEF
+888 SYDGFTPMGFAQEM
-898 EQKRIKADDLTV
+898 IKADGSTV

-934 SQTYKYGAAVTAIA
+934 SQTYKFGAAVTAIA
-948 APTKTGYTFTGWS
+948 DPTKTGYTFTGWS
-961 PAVPDTMPAEART
+961 PTVPATMPAEART

-981 NTPDTVVFD
+981 TTPDTVVFD

-1033 ILSGGSQSASFT
+1033 SLSGGSQSASFT
-1045 DFDPITFPAAGTY
+1045 AFDPITFPAAGTY

-1152 VHPYATITRA
+1152 VHPHATITRA

-1217 RPDAPVTR
+1217 QPDAPVTR
-1225 AEFATIAARFD
+1225 AEFAAIAARFD

>member
-1 MKKRLI
+1 
-7 ALLLA
+7 
-12 FVMVLGLTATVFAE
+12 
-26 GGISIA
+26 
-32 SIQPEAP
+32 
-39 THTYIFQAGGVEI
+39 
-52 GRQIIK
+52 
-58 HNESLKDP
+58 
-66 GVPSAPAGQRFVRWD
+66 
-81 PAVSFDMPVSVTQ
+81 MPVSVTQ
-94 NQTIP
+94 TQTIT

-111 FKHDGRTVATK
+111 FCYKDRTVATK

-142 DEKLTGWYFGETRYE
+142 DEKLTGWYIGETRYE
-157 RVSMADFPPGS
+157 TVSKADFPAGS

-175 KVEKG
+175 RVDKG
-180 HWIHFN
+180 YWIHFN
-186 SAGGS
+186 SDGGS

-197 VTGNTIQPADPARP
+197 VTGNTIPPADPARP

-216 GWYEKSGNRF
+216 GWYEESGKQF

-238 TAHWR
+238 TAHWK

-275 TDAQTAAAS
+275 TGAQTAAAS
-284 KSYPGFTAQTIM
+284 KSYPGFTAQTIT
-296 QQTIQGDA
+296 QQTINGDG

-310 YYERNEYAVKFYT
+310 YYKRNVYDVKFFTIKYAWFSGKYVKDKEIYCIT
-323 LNGSTEYTQFQIRAK
+323 AKYDANISKKWPGGIWTTSPGGSTFQ
-338 YGANIRDL
+338 
-346 WPTHNNSSTWAVNLN
+346 
-361 ASGGKYQSNIDTM
+361 ASIGTM
-374 PLGGKNFY
+374 PLGGDEFFK
-382 GPVTGNGSETAYY
+382 TDQGNAKADYFLQSLAGNY
-395 YTEALPGETGTVS
+395 V
-408 YKGKQYKL
+408 L
-416 DHSDT
+416 DHTDT
-421 ALGTGYSITEED
+421 GGSGRSKVTDED
-433 KYPITGFTFLEF
+433 RYQITGFTCNTAIS
-445 DAKWNGGIFPPRY
+445 AKNGDR
-458 AYNGA
+458 YNGA
-463 KFYYTRNSYDVVFI
+463 KFYYDRNSYKIVFMNH
-477 SGSVTEKT
+477 GSKEKELVRKYE
-485 QSMKYRQPLDDVSH
+485 QSIADADY
-499 TPKPPIGKEEYTFAG
+499 TPTAPANMQDYTFGG
-514 WYDNELY
+514 WFDNEKCE
-521 TGSEYVLEGKTMPAH
+521 GSAYVFTGKTMPAH
-536 HLTLYAK
+536 NLTLYAK
-543 WVPKTYTVTVYDV
+543 WVPKTYSVTVYDV
-556 DRTKILKTFDVPMG
+556 DRTKILRTFDVPMG
-570 GTIPENKMPKVTLG
+570 RTIPESQMPEDKVTLG
-584 TGDSFLGWMDMQ
+584 TGDTFLGWMDMQ

-623 MVTYALGGGSGNAPF
+623 EVTYALGDGSGKAPV

-659 PTGKVF
+659 PEGKVF
-665 LYWSAG
+665 LYWSAAG

-686 KMTLTAVYGQK
+686 KMTLTAVYGQT

-710 PDEPY
+710 TDETY

-727 LPGYTDLDL
+727 LPGYTGLGL

-747 NTQADG
+747 NTQANG
-753 LGKTYMPDDKVLVD
+753 SGTTYQPGGKVLVD
-767 TMAPGNDLY
+767 TMAPGNHLY
-776 AIWAKG
+776 AIWVKG
-782 SYLLTIHYVYASGGE
+782 
-797 AKPDHTEVLGFGAP
+797 
-811 YSVISPSIPGYT
+811 
-823 ADKPVVTGT
+823 
-832 MPAAPVTVTVTYT
+832 
-845 ASTGTPYEVHHYL
+845 TGTPYEVHHYL

-866 AVPDEKDNLRGE
+866 YVPHEKDNLRGE

-898 EQKRIKADDLTV
+898 EQKRIKADDSTV

-961 PAVPDTMPAEART
+961 PAVPATMPAGALT

-981 NTPDTVVFD
+981 TTPDTVVFD

-1033 ILSGGSQSASFT
+1033 RLSGGSQSASFIG
-1045 DFDPITFPAAGTY
+1045 FDLITFPAAGTY

-1152 VHPYATITRA
+1152 VHPHATITRA
-1162 ETATIFFRL
+1162 ETATVFFRL

-1217 RPDAPVTR
+1217 QPDAPVTR
-1225 AEFATIAARFD
+1225 AEFAAIAARFD

-1249 YGHWAERYISRSAE
+1249 YGHWAERHISRSAE

>member
-1 MKKRLI
+1 MKFFTIKYAWFSGKYVKDKEI
-7 ALLLA
+7 YCI
-12 FVMVLGLTATVFAE
+12 TAKYDANISKKWP
-26 GGISIA
+26 GGIWTTSPGGSTFQA
-32 SIQPEAP
+32 SI
-39 THTYIFQAGGVEI
+39 G
-52 GRQIIK
+52 
-58 HNESLKDP
+58 
-66 GVPSAPAGQRFVRWD
+66 
-81 PAVSFDMPVSVTQ
+81 
-94 NQTIP
+94 
-99 VQAIF
+99 
-104 ETVYTVY
+104 
-111 FKHDGRTVATK
+111 
-122 ELTDTQPSV
+122 
-131 STGDVLVPVGA
+131 
-142 DEKLTGWYFGETRYE
+142 
-157 RVSMADFPPGS
+157 
-168 DTLTLTA
+168 
-175 KVEKG
+175 
-180 HWIHFN
+180 
-186 SAGGS
+186 
-191 YVAPQF
+191 
-197 VTGNTIQPADPARP
+197 
-211 GFSFE
+211 
-216 GWYEKSGNRF
+216 
-226 TFGSPLT
+226 
-233 SNITL
+233 
-238 TAHWR
+238 
-243 SNTSTKYTVIHWQEK
+243 
-258 ADESGWSLH
+258 
-267 ETETKTGG
+267 
-275 TDAQTAAAS
+275 
-284 KSYPGFTAQTIM
+284 
-296 QQTIQGDA
+296 
-304 STIVNV
+304 
-310 YYERNEYAVKFYT
+310 
-323 LNGSTEYTQFQIRAK
+323 
-338 YGANIRDL
+338 
-346 WPTHNNSSTWAVNLN
+346 
-361 ASGGKYQSNIDTM
+361 TM
-374 PLGGKNFY
+374 PLGGDEFFK
-382 GPVTGNGSETAYY
+382 TDQGNAKADYFLQSLAGNY
-395 YTEALPGETGTVS
+395 V
-408 YKGKQYKL
+408 L
-416 DHSDT
+416 DHTDT
-421 ALGTGYSITEED
+421 GGSGRSKVTDED
-433 KYPITGFTFLEF
+433 RYQITGFTCNTAIS
-445 DAKWNGGIFPPRY
+445 AKNGDR
-458 AYNGA
+458 YNGA
-463 KFYYTRNSYDVVFI
+463 KFYYDRNSYKIVFMNH
-477 SGSVTEKT
+477 GSKEKELVRKYE
-485 QSMKYRQPLDDVSH
+485 QSIADADY
-499 TPKPPIGKEEYTFAG
+499 TPTAPANMQDYTFGG
-514 WYDNELY
+514 WFDNEKCE
-521 TGSEYVLEGKTMPAH
+521 GSAYVFTGKTMPAH
-536 HLTLYAK
+536 NLTLYAK
-543 WVPKTYTVTVYDV
+543 WVPKTYSVTVYDV
-556 DRTKILKTFDVPMG
+556 DRTKILRTFDVPMG
-570 GTIPENKMPKVTLG
+570 RTIPESQMPEDKVTLG
-584 TGDSFLGWMDMQ
+584 TGDTFLGWMDMQ

-623 MVTYALGGGSGNAPF
+623 EVTYALGDGSGKAPV

-659 PTGKVF
+659 PEGKVF
-665 LYWSAG
+665 LYWSAAG

-686 KMTLTAVYGQK
+686 KMTLTAVYGQT
-697 TEAVTVTY
+697 TEAVRVTY

-710 PDEPY
+710 TDETY

-727 LPGYTDLDL
+727 LPGYTGLGL

-747 NTQADG
+747 NTQANG
-753 LGKTYMPDDKVLVD
+753 SGTTYQPGGKVLVD
-767 TMAPGNDLY
+767 TMAPGNHLY
-776 AIWAKG
+776 AIWVKG
-782 SYLLTIHYVYASGGE
+782 
-797 AKPDHTEVLGFGAP
+797 
-811 YSVISPSIPGYT
+811 
-823 ADKPVVTGT
+823 
-832 MPAAPVTVTVTYT
+832 
-845 ASTGTPYEVHHYL
+845 TGTPYEVHHYL

-866 AVPDEKDNLRGE
+866 YVPHEKDNLRGE

-898 EQKRIKADDLTV
+898 EQKRIKADDSTV

-961 PAVPDTMPAEART
+961 PAVPATMPAGALT

-981 NTPDTVVFD
+981 TTPDTVVFD

-1033 ILSGGSQSASFT
+1033 RLSGGSQSASFIG
-1045 DFDPITFPAAGTY
+1045 FDLITFPAAGTY

-1152 VHPYATITRA
+1152 VHPHATITRA
-1162 ETATIFFRL
+1162 ETATVFFRL

-1217 RPDAPVTR
+1217 QPDAPVTR
-1225 AEFATIAARFD
+1225 AEFAAIAARFD

>member
-1 MKKRLI
+1 
-7 ALLLA
+7 
-12 FVMVLGLTATVFAE
+12 
-26 GGISIA
+26 
-32 SIQPEAP
+32 
-39 THTYIFQAGGVEI
+39 
-52 GRQIIK
+52 
-58 HNESLKDP
+58 
-66 GVPSAPAGQRFVRWD
+66 
-81 PAVSFDMPVSVTQ
+81 MPVSVTQ
-94 NQTIP
+94 TQTIT

-111 FKHDGRTVATK
+111 FCYKGRTVATK

-142 DEKLTGWYFGETRYE
+142 DEKLTGWYIGETPYE
-157 RVSMADFPPGS
+157 TVSTANFPAGS

-175 KVEKG
+175 KVDKG

-197 VTGNTIQPADPARP
+197 VTGNTIPPADPARP

-216 GWYEKSGNRF
+216 GWYEESGKQF

-238 TAHWR
+238 TASWK

-275 TDAQTAAAS
+275 TDAQTAAAA
-284 KSYPGFTAQTIM
+284 KSYDGFTAQTIT
-296 QQTIQGDA
+296 QQTINGDG

-310 YYERNEYAVKFYT
+310 YYKRNVYDVKFFTIKYEGG
-323 LNGSTEYTQFQIRAK
+323 LLSGKYVKDKEIDSIRITAK
-338 YGANIRDL
+338 YGANISKKWPGGL
-346 WPTHNNSSTWAVNLN
+346 WATSPGGSTFQ
-361 ASGGKYQSNIDTM
+361 ASIGTM
-374 PLGGKNFY
+374 PLGGKEFFKTDQGNAKADY
-382 GPVTGNGSETAYY
+382 YLESLAGDYVLHHTDTGGASSSTVT
-395 YTEALPGETGTVS
+395 
-408 YKGKQYKL
+408 
-416 DHSDT
+416 D
-421 ALGTGYSITEED
+421 ED
-433 KYPITGFTFLEF
+433 RYPITGFTCNTAMS
-445 DAKWNGGIFPPRY
+445 AKNGDS
-458 AYNGA
+458 YNGA
-463 KFYYTRNSYDVVFI
+463 KFYYDRNSYRIVFMNR
-477 SGSVTEKT
+477 GSKEKELVRKYE
-485 QSMKYRQPLDDVSH
+485 QSIADAGY
-499 TPKPPIGKEEYTFAG
+499 TPTAPANMQDYTFGG
-514 WYDNELY
+514 WFDNQKCEGSAY
-521 TGSEYVLEGKTMPAH
+521 VFTGKKMPAH
-536 HLTLYAK
+536 NLTLYAK
-543 WVPKTYTVTVYDV
+543 WVPKTYSVTVYDV

-570 GTIPENKMPKVTLG
+570 ETIPENQMPEVTLG
-584 TGDSFLGWMDMQ
+584 TGDTFLGWMDMQ

-609 DYKLYAKTGNAEQF
+609 DYKLYAKTGNEEQF
-623 MVTYALGGGSGNAPF
+623 EVTYVLGGGSGKAPV

-659 PTGKVF
+659 PEGKVF
-665 LYWSAG
+665 LYWSAAG

-710 PDEPY
+710 PDETY

-727 LPGYTDLDL
+727 LPGYTDLGL

-747 NTQADG
+747 NTQANG
-753 LGKTYMPDDKVLVD
+753 LGTTYQPDVKVLVD
-767 TMAPGNDLY
+767 TMAPGNHLY
-776 AIWAKG
+776 AIWVKG
-782 SYLLTIHYVYASGGE
+782 
-797 AKPDHTEVLGFGAP
+797 
-811 YSVISPSIPGYT
+811 
-823 ADKPVVTGT
+823 
-832 MPAAPVTVTVTYT
+832 
-845 ASTGTPYEVHHYL
+845 TGTPYEVHHYL
-858 ERLEGAYP
+858 ERLEGAYL

-888 SYDGFTPIEF
+888 SYDGFTPMGFAQEM
-898 EQKRIKADDLTV
+898 IKADGSTV

-934 SQTYKYGAAVTAIA
+934 SQTYKYRAAVTAIA

-961 PAVPDTMPAEART
+961 PAVPATMPAEALT

-981 NTPDTVVFD
+981 TTPDTVVFD

-1033 ILSGGSQSASFT
+1033 RLSGGSQSASFT
-1045 DFDPITFPAAGTY
+1045 GFDLITFPAAGTY
-1058 TFTVGEVDRNTR
+1058 TFTVGEVDRSTR

-1152 VHPYATITRA
+1152 VHPHATITRA

-1217 RPDAPVTR
+1217 QPDAPVTR
-1225 AEFATIAARFD
+1225 AEFAAIAARFD

>member
-1 MKKRLI
+1 
-7 ALLLA
+7 
-12 FVMVLGLTATVFAE
+12 
-26 GGISIA
+26 
-32 SIQPEAP
+32 
-39 THTYIFQAGGVEI
+39 
-52 GRQIIK
+52 
-58 HNESLKDP
+58 
-66 GVPSAPAGQRFVRWD
+66 
-81 PAVSFDMPVSVTQ
+81 MPVSVTQ
-94 NQTIP
+94 TQTIT

-122 ELTDTQPSV
+122 ELTDTQPFV

-142 DEKLTGWYFGETRYE
+142 DEKLTGWYIGGTRYE
-157 RVSMADFPPGS
+157 TVSKADFPAGS

-197 VTGNTIQPADPARP
+197 VTGNTSQPDDPARP

-216 GWYEKSGNRF
+216 GWYEESGNRF
-226 TFGSPLT
+226 TFGRPLT

-275 TDAQTAAAS
+275 TDAQTAAAA
-284 KSYPGFTAQTIM
+284 KSYDGFTAQIIT
-296 QQTIQGDA
+296 QQTINGDG

-310 YYERNEYAVKFYT
+310 YYKRNVYEVKFYT
-323 LNGSTEYTQFQIRAK
+323 LNGRTEYTQFQIRAK
-338 YGANIRDL
+338 YGANIRDR

-382 GPVTGNGSETAYY
+382 GAVTGYGSETAYY

-421 ALGTGYSITEED
+421 APGTRYSITEED

-445 DAKWNGGIFPPRY
+445 DAKWNVGILYSGY

-536 HLTLYAK
+536 NLTLYAK

-556 DRTKILKTFDVPMG
+556 DRTTVLKTFDVPMG
-570 GTIPENKMPKVTLG
+570 GTILESQMPEGKVTLG
-584 TGDSFLGWMDMQ
+584 TGDTFLGWMDMQ
-596 DHMPFHFDTEIHR
+596 DHMPFHFDTRIHR
-609 DYKLYAKTGNAEQF
+609 DYKLYAKTGNAKQF
-623 MVTYALGGGSGNAPF
+623 MVTYVLGGGSGNAPV

-659 PTGKVF
+659 PEGKVF
-665 LYWSAG
+665 LYWSAAG
-671 DSTRCYPGGKLTVTG
+671 DSTCCYPGGKLTVTG
-686 KMTLTAVYGQK
+686 NMTLTAVYGQK
-697 TEAVTVTY
+697 TEAVRVTY
-705 HSNFA
+705 HSNFVT
-710 PDEPY
+710 DETY
-715 TTADMPNNSTIT
+715 TTAEMPNNSKIT

-753 LGKTYMPDDKVLVD
+753 SGTKYMPGDKVLVD
-767 TMAPGNDLY
+767 TMAPGNHLY
-776 AIWAKG
+776 AIWVKG
-782 SYLLTIHYVYASGGE
+782 
-797 AKPDHTEVLGFGAP
+797 
-811 YSVISPSIPGYT
+811 
-823 ADKPVVTGT
+823 
-832 MPAAPVTVTVTYT
+832 
-845 ASTGTPYEVHHYL
+845 TGTPYEVHHYL

-866 AVPDEKDNLRGE
+866 YVPKEKDNLRGE

-888 SYDGFTPIEF
+888 SYDGFTPMGFAQEM
-898 EQKRIKADDLTV
+898 IKADGSTV

-961 PAVPDTMPAEART
+961 PTVPATMPAEALT

-981 NTPDTVVFD
+981 TTPDTVVFD

-1033 ILSGGSQSASFT
+1033 RLSGGSQSASFT
-1045 DFDPITFPAAGTY
+1045 GFDLITFPAAGTY

-1152 VHPYATITRA
+1152 VHPHATITRA

-1217 RPDAPVTR
+1217 QPDAPVTR
-1225 AEFATIAARFD
+1225 AEFAAIAARFD

>member
-1 MKKRLI
+1 
-7 ALLLA
+7 
-12 FVMVLGLTATVFAE
+12 
-26 GGISIA
+26 
-32 SIQPEAP
+32 
-39 THTYIFQAGGVEI
+39 
-52 GRQIIK
+52 
-58 HNESLKDP
+58 
-66 GVPSAPAGQRFVRWD
+66 
-81 PAVSFDMPVSVTQ
+81 MPVSVTQ
-94 NQTIP
+94 TQTIT

-111 FKHDGRTVATK
+111 FCYKGRTVATK

-157 RVSMADFPPGS
+157 TVSTADFLAG

-175 KVEKG
+175 RVDKG

-186 SAGGS
+186 SDGGS

-197 VTGNTIQPADPARP
+197 VTGNTIPPADPARP

-216 GWYEKSGNRF
+216 GWYEESGKQF

-238 TAHWR
+238 TAHWK

-275 TDAQTAAAS
+275 TGAQTAAAS
-284 KSYPGFTAQTIM
+284 KSYPGFTAQTIT
-296 QQTIQGDA
+296 QQTINGDG

-310 YYERNEYAVKFYT
+310 YYKRNVYAVKFFTIKYEGVWPF
-323 LNGSTEYTQFQIRAK
+323 GSYVKDKEINRITAK
-338 YGANIRDL
+338 YGANISGQ
-346 WPTHNNSSTWAVNLN
+346 WPGGIWTTSPGGSTFQ
-361 ASGGKYQSNIDTM
+361 ASIGTM
-374 PLGGKNFY
+374 PLGGDEFFK
-382 GPVTGNGSETAYY
+382 TDQGNAKADYFLQSLAGNY
-395 YTEALPGETGTVS
+395 V
-408 YKGKQYKL
+408 L
-416 DHSDT
+416 DHTDT
-421 ALGTGYSITEED
+421 GGSGRSKVTDED
-433 KYPITGFTFLEF
+433 RYQITGFTCNTAIS
-445 DAKWNGGIFPPRY
+445 AKNGDR
-458 AYNGA
+458 YNGA
-463 KFYYTRNSYDVVFI
+463 KFYYDRNSYKIVFMNH
-477 SGSVTEKT
+477 GSKEKELVRKYE
-485 QSMKYRQPLDDVSH
+485 QSIADADY
-499 TPKPPIGKEEYTFAG
+499 TPTAPANMQDYTFGG
-514 WYDNELY
+514 WFDNEKCE
-521 TGSEYVLEGKTMPAH
+521 GSAYVFTGKTMPAH
-536 HLTLYAK
+536 NLTLYAK
-543 WVPKTYTVTVYDV
+543 WVPKTYSVTVYDV
-556 DRTKILKTFDVPMG
+556 DRTKILRTFDVPMG
-570 GTIPENKMPKVTLG
+570 RTIPESQMPEDKVTLG
-584 TGDSFLGWMDMQ
+584 TGDTFLGWMDMQ

-623 MVTYALGGGSGNAPF
+623 QVTYALGDGSGKAPV

-659 PTGKVF
+659 PEGKVF
-665 LYWSAG
+665 LYWSAAG

-686 KMTLTAVYGQK
+686 KMTLTAVYGQT

-710 PDEPY
+710 TDETY

-727 LPGYTDLDL
+727 LPGYTGLGL

-747 NTQADG
+747 NTQANG
-753 LGKTYMPDDKVLVD
+753 SGTTYQPGGKVLVD
-767 TMAPGNDLY
+767 TMAPGNHLY
-776 AIWAKG
+776 AIWVKG
-782 SYLLTIHYVYASGGE
+782 
-797 AKPDHTEVLGFGAP
+797 
-811 YSVISPSIPGYT
+811 
-823 ADKPVVTGT
+823 
-832 MPAAPVTVTVTYT
+832 
-845 ASTGTPYEVHHYL
+845 TGTPYEVHHYL

-866 AVPDEKDNLRGE
+866 YVPHEKDNLRGE

-898 EQKRIKADDLTV
+898 EQKRIKADDSTV

-961 PAVPDTMPAEART
+961 PAVPATMPAGALT

-981 NTPDTVVFD
+981 TTPDTVVFD

-1033 ILSGGSQSASFT
+1033 RLSGGSQSASFIG
-1045 DFDPITFPAAGTY
+1045 FDLITFPAAGTY

-1152 VHPYATITRA
+1152 VHPHATITRA
-1162 ETATIFFRL
+1162 ETATVFFRL

-1217 RPDAPVTR
+1217 QPDAPVTR
-1225 AEFATIAARFD
+1225 AEFAAIAARFD

>member
-1 MKKRLI
+1 
-7 ALLLA
+7 
-12 FVMVLGLTATVFAE
+12 
-26 GGISIA
+26 
-32 SIQPEAP
+32 
-39 THTYIFQAGGVEI
+39 
-52 GRQIIK
+52 
-58 HNESLKDP
+58 
-66 GVPSAPAGQRFVRWD
+66 
-81 PAVSFDMPVSVTQ
+81 MPVSVTQ
-94 NQTIP
+94 TQTIP
-99 VQAIF
+99 VQAVF

-111 FKHDGRTVATK
+111 FKHEGRTVATK
-122 ELTDTQPSV
+122 ELTDTQSSV

-142 DEKLTGWYFGETRYE
+142 DEKLTGWYIGGTRYE
-157 RVSMADFPPGS
+157 TVSKADFLAG

-175 KVEKG
+175 KVDKG

-186 SAGGS
+186 SDGGS

-197 VTGNTIQPADPARP
+197 VTGNTIPPADPARP

-216 GWYEKSGNRF
+216 GWYEESGKQF

-238 TAHWR
+238 TAHWK

-275 TDAQTAAAS
+275 TGAQTAAAS
-284 KSYPGFTAQTIM
+284 KSYPGFTAQTIT
-296 QQTIQGDA
+296 QQTINGDG

-310 YYERNEYAVKFYT
+310 YYKRNVYEVKFFTIKYEGG
-323 LNGSTEYTQFQIRAK
+323 LLSGKYVKDKEIDSIRITAK
-338 YGANIRDL
+338 YGANISEK
-346 WPTHNNSSTWAVNLN
+346 WPGGIWTTSPGGSTFQ
-361 ASGGKYQSNIDTM
+361 ASIGTM
-374 PLGGKNFY
+374 PLGGDEFFETDQGSAKADYYLQSLAGNY
-382 GPVTGNGSETAYY
+382 VLHHTDTGGPSSSIVT
-395 YTEALPGETGTVS
+395 
-408 YKGKQYKL
+408 
-416 DHSDT
+416 D
-421 ALGTGYSITEED
+421 ED
-433 KYPITGFTFLEF
+433 RYQITGFTCNTAIS
-445 DAKWNGGIFPPRY
+445 AKNGDR
-458 AYNGA
+458 YNGA
-463 KFYYTRNSYDVVFI
+463 KFYYDRNSYKIVFMNH
-477 SGSVTEKT
+477 GSKEKELVRKYE
-485 QSMKYRQPLDDVSH
+485 QSIADADY
-499 TPKPPIGKEEYTFAG
+499 TPTAPANMQDYTFGG
-514 WYDNELY
+514 WFDNEKCEGSAY
-521 TGSEYVLEGKTMPAH
+521 VFTGKKMPAH

-543 WVPKTYTVTVYDV
+543 WVPKTYSVTVYDV

-570 GTIPENKMPKVTLG
+570 GTIPENQMPEVTLG
-584 TGDSFLGWMDMQ
+584 TGDTFLGWMDMQ

-609 DYKLYAKTGNAEQF
+609 DYKLYAKTGNAEKF
-623 MVTYALGGGSGNAPF
+623 EVTYALGGGSGNAPV

-659 PTGKVF
+659 PEGKVF
-665 LYWSAG
+665 LYWSAAG
-671 DSTRCYPGGKLTVTG
+671 DSTRYYPGGKLTVTG

-710 PDEPY
+710 PDKTD
-715 TTADMPNNSTIT
+715 TTAEMPNNSTIT
-727 LPGYTDLDL
+727 LPGYTDRDL

-747 NTQADG
+747 NTQANG
-753 LGKTYMPDDKVLVD
+753 SGTTYQPGGKVLVD
-767 TMAPGNDLY
+767 TMAPGNHLY
-776 AIWAKG
+776 AIWVKG
-782 SYLLTIHYVYASGGE
+782 
-797 AKPDHTEVLGFGAP
+797 
-811 YSVISPSIPGYT
+811 
-823 ADKPVVTGT
+823 
-832 MPAAPVTVTVTYT
+832 
-845 ASTGTPYEVHHYL
+845 TGTPYEVHHYL

-866 AVPDEKDNLRGE
+866 DVPKEKDNLRGE

-898 EQKRIKADDLTV
+898 EQKRIKANGSTV
-910 VKIFYTRN
+910 VEIFYTRN

-948 APTKTGYTFTGWS
+948 DPTKTGYTFTGWS
-961 PAVPDTMPAEART
+961 PAVPATMPPEART

-981 NTPDTVVFD
+981 TTPDTVVFD

-1033 ILSGGSQSASFT
+1033 RLSGGSQSASFT
-1045 DFDPITFPAAGTY
+1045 GFDLITFPAAGTY

-1152 VHPYATITRA
+1152 VHPHATITRA

-1171 LTEKTRKDNL
+1171 LTEKMRKDNL

-1217 RPDAPVTR
+1217 QPDAPVTR
-1225 AEFATIAARFD
+1225 AEFAAIAARFD

>member
-1 MKKRLI
+1 
-7 ALLLA
+7 
-12 FVMVLGLTATVFAE
+12 
-26 GGISIA
+26 
-32 SIQPEAP
+32 
-39 THTYIFQAGGVEI
+39 
-52 GRQIIK
+52 
-58 HNESLKDP
+58 
-66 GVPSAPAGQRFVRWD
+66 
-81 PAVSFDMPVSVTQ
+81 MPVSVTQ
-94 NQTIP
+94 TQTIT

-111 FKHDGRTVATK
+111 FCYKDRTVATK

-131 STGDVLVPVGA
+131 STGDVLIPVGA
-142 DEKLTGWYFGETRYE
+142 DEKLTGWYIGGTRYE
-157 RVSMADFPPGS
+157 TVSTADFPAGS

-175 KVEKG
+175 KVDKG

-197 VTGNTIQPADPARP
+197 VTGNTIPPANPARP

-216 GWYEKSGNRF
+216 GWYEESGKQF
-226 TFGSPLT
+226 TFGSQLT

-238 TAHWR
+238 IAHWK

-275 TDAQTAAAS
+275 TDAQTAAAA
-284 KSYPGFTAQTIM
+284 KSYDGFTAQTIT
-296 QQTIQGDA
+296 QQTINGDG

-310 YYERNEYAVKFYT
+310 YYKRNVYEVKFYVDKGWWSYNWEENT
-323 LNGSTEYTQFQIRAK
+323 DYRITAK
-338 YGANIRDL
+338 HGANISKK
-346 WPTHNNSSTWAVNLN
+346 WPGGSWATSPGGSTFQA
-361 ASGGKYQSNIDTM
+361 NIDTM
-374 PLGGKNFY
+374 PLNGAKFY
-382 GPVTGNGSETAYY
+382 ETSQGNAKAYY
-395 YTEALPGETGTVS
+395 YLQSLAGNYV
-408 YKGKQYKL
+408 L
-416 DHSDT
+416 DHTDT
-421 ALGTGYSITEED
+421 GGSSGSKVTNEDRYS
-433 KYPITGFTFLEF
+433 ITGFTCNTAMS
-445 DAKWNGGIFPPRY
+445 AKNGDS
-458 AYNGA
+458 YNGA
-463 KFYYTRNSYDVVFI
+463 KFYYDRNSYQIVFMNH
-477 SGSVTEKT
+477 GSKEKELVRKYE
-485 QSMKYRQPLDDVSH
+485 QSIADAGY
-499 TPKPPIGKEEYTFAG
+499 TPTAPANMQDYTFGG
-514 WYDNELY
+514 WFDNQKCEGSAY
-521 TGSEYVLEGKTMPAH
+521 VFTGKKMPAH
-536 HLTLYAK
+536 NLTLYAK
-543 WVPKTYTVTVYDV
+543 WVPKTYSVTVYDV
-556 DRTKILKTFDVPMG
+556 DRTTVLETFDVPMG
-570 GTIPENKMPKVTLG
+570 GTILENQMPEDKVTLG

-596 DHMPFHFDTEIHR
+596 DHMPFHFDTRIHR

-623 MVTYALGGGSGNAPF
+623 MVTYVLGGGSGNAPV
-638 DSNKYARGAQA
+638 DSNRYARGAQA
-649 VVLPATGVTP
+649 VVLPAAGVTP

-665 LYWSAG
+665 LYWSAAG

-686 KMTLTAVYGQK
+686 NMTLTAVYGQT
-697 TEAVTVTY
+697 TEAVRVTY

-710 PDEPY
+710 PDK
-715 TTADMPNNSTIT
+715 TDKTAAMPNNSTIT

-753 LGKTYMPDDKVLVD
+753 LGKTYQPGGKVLVD
-767 TMAPGNDLY
+767 TMDPGNHLY
-776 AIWAKG
+776 AIWVKG
-782 SYLLTIHYVYASGGE
+782 
-797 AKPDHTEVLGFGAP
+797 
-811 YSVISPSIPGYT
+811 
-823 ADKPVVTGT
+823 
-832 MPAAPVTVTVTYT
+832 
-845 ASTGTPYEVHHYL
+845 TGTPYEVHHYL

-866 AVPDEKDNLRGE
+866 YVPKEKDNLRGE

-888 SYDGFTPIEF
+888 SYDGFTPMGFAQE
-898 EQKRIKADDLTV
+898 RIKADGSTV

-961 PAVPDTMPAEART
+961 PTVPATMPPEART

-981 NTPDTVVFD
+981 TTPDTVVFD

-1033 ILSGGSQSASFT
+1033 RLSGGSQFASFT
-1045 DFDPITFPAAGTY
+1045 GFDLITFPAAGTY

-1152 VHPYATITRA
+1152 VHPHATITRA

-1217 RPDAPVTR
+1217 QPDAPVTR
-1225 AEFATIAARFD
+1225 AEFAAIAARFD

>member
-1 MKKRLI
+1 
-7 ALLLA
+7 
-12 FVMVLGLTATVFAE
+12 
-26 GGISIA
+26 
-32 SIQPEAP
+32 
-39 THTYIFQAGGVEI
+39 
-52 GRQIIK
+52 
-58 HNESLKDP
+58 
-66 GVPSAPAGQRFVRWD
+66 
-81 PAVSFDMPVSVTQ
+81 MPVSVTQ
-94 NQTIP
+94 TQTIT

-111 FKHDGRTVATK
+111 FCYKGRTVATK

-157 RVSMADFPPGS
+157 TVSTADFLAG

-175 KVEKG
+175 RVDKG

-186 SAGGS
+186 SDGGS

-197 VTGNTIQPADPARP
+197 VTGNTIPPADPARP

-216 GWYEKSGNRF
+216 GWYEESGKQF

-238 TAHWR
+238 TAHWK

-275 TDAQTAAAS
+275 TGAQTAAAS
-284 KSYPGFTAQTIM
+284 KSYPGFTAQTIT
-296 QQTIQGDA
+296 QQTINGDG

-310 YYERNEYAVKFYT
+310 YYKRNVYDVKFFTIKYAWFSGKYVKDKEIYCIT
-323 LNGSTEYTQFQIRAK
+323 AKYDANISKKWPGGIWTTSPGGSTFQ
-338 YGANIRDL
+338 
-346 WPTHNNSSTWAVNLN
+346 
-361 ASGGKYQSNIDTM
+361 ASIGTM
-374 PLGGKNFY
+374 PLGGDEFFK
-382 GPVTGNGSETAYY
+382 TDQGNAKADYFLQSLAGNY
-395 YTEALPGETGTVS
+395 V
-408 YKGKQYKL
+408 L
-416 DHSDT
+416 DHTDT
-421 ALGTGYSITEED
+421 GGSGRSKVTDED
-433 KYPITGFTFLEF
+433 RYQITGFTCNTAIS
-445 DAKWNGGIFPPRY
+445 AKNGDR
-458 AYNGA
+458 YNGA
-463 KFYYTRNSYDVVFI
+463 KFYYDRNSYKIVFMNH
-477 SGSVTEKT
+477 GSKEKELVRKYE
-485 QSMKYRQPLDDVSH
+485 QSIADADY
-499 TPKPPIGKEEYTFAG
+499 TPTAPANMQDYTFGG
-514 WYDNELY
+514 WFDNEKCE
-521 TGSEYVLEGKTMPAH
+521 GSAYVFTGKTMPAH
-536 HLTLYAK
+536 NLTLYAK
-543 WVPKTYTVTVYDV
+543 WVPKTYSVTVYDV
-556 DRTKILKTFDVPMG
+556 DRTKILRTFDVPMG
-570 GTIPENKMPKVTLG
+570 RTIPESQMPEDKVTLG
-584 TGDSFLGWMDMQ
+584 TGDTFLGWMDMQ

-623 MVTYALGGGSGNAPF
+623 EVTYALGDGSGKAPV

-659 PTGKVF
+659 PEGKVF
-665 LYWSAG
+665 LYWSAAG

-686 KMTLTAVYGQK
+686 KMTLTAVYGQT

-710 PDEPY
+710 TDETY

-727 LPGYTDLDL
+727 LPGYTGLGL

-747 NTQADG
+747 NTQANG
-753 LGKTYMPDDKVLVD
+753 SGTTYQPGGKVLVD
-767 TMAPGNDLY
+767 TMAPGNHLY
-776 AIWAKG
+776 AIWVKG
-782 SYLLTIHYVYASGGE
+782 
-797 AKPDHTEVLGFGAP
+797 
-811 YSVISPSIPGYT
+811 
-823 ADKPVVTGT
+823 
-832 MPAAPVTVTVTYT
+832 
-845 ASTGTPYEVHHYL
+845 TGTPYEVHHYL

-866 AVPDEKDNLRGE
+866 YVPHEKDNLRGE

-898 EQKRIKADDLTV
+898 EQKRIKADGSTV

-934 SQTYKYGAAVTAIA
+934 SQTYKYRAAVTAIA

-961 PAVPDTMPAEART
+961 PAVPATMPAEALT

-981 NTPDTVVFD
+981 TTPDTVVFD

-1033 ILSGGSQSASFT
+1033 RLSGGSQSASFT
-1045 DFDPITFPAAGTY
+1045 GFDPITFPAAGTY

-1152 VHPYATITRA
+1152 VHPHATITRA
-1162 ETATIFFRL
+1162 ETATVFFRL

-1181 TKYHSFRDVPQG
+1181 TKYHSFRDVSQG

-1217 RPDAPVTR
+1217 QPDAPVTR
-1225 AEFATIAARFD
+1225 AEFAAIAARFD

>member
-1 MKKRLI
+1 
-7 ALLLA
+7 
-12 FVMVLGLTATVFAE
+12 
-26 GGISIA
+26 
-32 SIQPEAP
+32 
-39 THTYIFQAGGVEI
+39 
-52 GRQIIK
+52 
-58 HNESLKDP
+58 
-66 GVPSAPAGQRFVRWD
+66 
-81 PAVSFDMPVSVTQ
+81 MPVSVTQ
-94 NQTIP
+94 TQTIT

-111 FKHDGRTVATK
+111 FKHEGRTVATK

-142 DEKLTGWYFGETRYE
+142 DEKLTGWYIGGTRYE
-157 RVSMADFPPGS
+157 TVSKANFPAGS
-168 DTLTLTA
+168 DMLTLTA
-175 KVEKG
+175 KVDKG
-180 HWIHFN
+180 HWIHFD

-197 VTGNTIQPADPARP
+197 VTGNTSQPVDPARP

-216 GWYEKSGNRF
+216 GWYEESGNRF
-226 TFGSPLT
+226 TFGSQLT

-238 TAHWR
+238 TARWR
-243 SNTSTKYTVIHWQEK
+243 SNTSTKYTVIHWQEN
-258 ADESGWSLH
+258 ADNNEYAFRESEEKSGA
-267 ETETKTGG
+267 TGAP
-275 TDAQTAAAS
+275 TSAAA
-284 KSYPGFTAQTIM
+284 KSYQGFTAQTIT
-296 QQTIQGDA
+296 QQTINGDG

-310 YYERNEYAVKFYT
+310 YYKRNVYDVKFFT
-323 LNGSTEYTQFQIRAK
+323 IRYAWLSGKYVKDKEIVSIRITAK
-338 YGANIRDL
+338 YGANISEK
-346 WPTHNNSSTWAVNLN
+346 WPGGIWTTSPGGSTFQ
-361 ASGGKYQSNIDTM
+361 ASIGTM
-374 PLGGKNFY
+374 PLGGKEFFK
-382 GPVTGNGSETAYY
+382 TDQGNAKADYY
-395 YTEALPGETGTVS
+395 LQSLAGNYV
-408 YKGKQYKL
+408 L
-416 DHSDT
+416 DHTDT
-421 ALGTGYSITEED
+421 GGASSSTVTNED
-433 KYPITGFTFLEF
+433 RYPITGFTCNT
-445 DAKWNGGIFPPRY
+445 AKSAKNG
-458 AYNGA
+458 AWYNGA
-463 KFYYTRNSYDVVFI
+463 KFYYDRNSYQIVFMNH
-477 SGSVTEKT
+477 GSKEKELVKKYE
-485 QSMKYRQPLDDVSH
+485 QSIADAGY
-499 TPKPPIGKEEYTFAG
+499 TPTAPANMQDYTFGG
-514 WYDNELY
+514 WFDNEKCEGSAY
-521 TGSEYVLEGKTMPAH
+521 VFTGKKMPAH
-536 HLTLYAK
+536 NLTLYAK

-556 DRTKILKTFDVPMG
+556 DRTTDIETFTDVPMG
-570 GTIPENKMPKVTLG
+570 GTILESQMPEGKVTLG
-584 TGDSFLGWMDMQ
+584 AGDTFLGWMDMQ
-596 DHMPFHFDTEIHR
+596 DHMPFHFDTRIHR
-609 DYKLYAKTGNAEQF
+609 DYQLYAKTGNAEQF
-623 MVTYALGGGSGNAPF
+623 AVTYALGDGSGKAPV

-665 LYWSAG
+665 LYWSAAG

-686 KMTLTAVYGQK
+686 DMTLTAVYGQK

-710 PDEPY
+710 PDKTY
-715 TTADMPNNSTIT
+715 TTAEMPNNSKIT
-727 LPGYTDLDL
+727 LPGYTGLDL

-753 LGKTYMPDDKVLVD
+753 SGTKYMPGEKVLVD
-767 TMAPGNDLY
+767 TMDPGNHLY
-776 AIWAKG
+776 AIWEKG
-782 SYLLTIHYVYASGGE
+782 
-797 AKPDHTEVLGFGAP
+797 
-811 YSVISPSIPGYT
+811 
-823 ADKPVVTGT
+823 
-832 MPAAPVTVTVTYT
+832 
-845 ASTGTPYEVHHYL
+845 TGTPYEVHHYL

-866 AVPDEKDNLRGE
+866 DVPKEKDNLRGE

-898 EQKRIKADDLTV
+898 EQKRIKANGSTV
-910 VKIFYTRN
+910 VEIFYTRN

-948 APTKTGYTFTGWS
+948 DPTKTGYTFTGWS
-961 PAVPDTMPAEART
+961 PAVPATMPAVALT

-981 NTPDTVVFD
+981 TTPDTVVFD

-1033 ILSGGSQSASFT
+1033 RLSGGSQSASFT
-1045 DFDPITFPAAGTY
+1045 SFDSITFPAAGTY
-1058 TFTVGEVDRNTR
+1058 TFTVGEVDRSTR

-1152 VHPYATITRA
+1152 VHPHATITRA

-1181 TKYHSFRDVPQG
+1181 TKYHSFCDVPQG

-1217 RPDAPVTR
+1217 QPDAPVTR
-1225 AEFATIAARFD
+1225 AEFAAIAARFD

>member
-52 GRQIIK
+52 GKQIIK
-58 HNESLKDP
+58 HNELLKDP

-81 PAVSFDMPVSVTQ
+81 PAVSFSMPVSVTQ
-94 NQTIP
+94 TQTIT

-111 FKHDGRTVATK
+111 FCYKGRTVATK

-142 DEKLTGWYFGETRYE
+142 DEKLTGWYIGETPYE
-157 RVSMADFPPGS
+157 TVSTANFPAGS

-180 HWIHFN
+180 HWIHFD
-186 SAGGS
+186 SDGGS

-197 VTGNTIQPADPARP
+197 VTGNTIPPADPARP
-211 GFSFE
+211 GFLFE
-216 GWYEKSGNRF
+216 GWYEESGKQF

-238 TAHWR
+238 TASWK

-275 TDAQTAAAS
+275 TDAQTAAAA
-284 KSYPGFTAQTIM
+284 KSYDGFTAQTIT
-296 QQTIQGDA
+296 QQTINGDG

-310 YYERNEYAVKFYT
+310 YYKRNVYDVKFFTIKYEGG
-323 LNGSTEYTQFQIRAK
+323 LLSGKYVKDKEIDSIRITAK
-338 YGANIRDL
+338 YGANISKKWPGGL
-346 WPTHNNSSTWAVNLN
+346 WATSPGGSTFQ
-361 ASGGKYQSNIDTM
+361 ASIGTM
-374 PLGGKNFY
+374 PLGGKEFFKTDQGNAKADY
-382 GPVTGNGSETAYY
+382 YLESLAGDYVLHHTDTGGASSSTVT
-395 YTEALPGETGTVS
+395 
-408 YKGKQYKL
+408 
-416 DHSDT
+416 D
-421 ALGTGYSITEED
+421 ED
-433 KYPITGFTFLEF
+433 RYPITGFTCNTAMS
-445 DAKWNGGIFPPRY
+445 AKNGDS
-458 AYNGA
+458 YNGA
-463 KFYYTRNSYDVVFI
+463 KFYYDRNSYRIVFMNR
-477 SGSVTEKT
+477 GSKEKELVRKYE
-485 QSMKYRQPLDDVSH
+485 QSIADAGY
-499 TPKPPIGKEEYTFAG
+499 TPTAPANMQDYTFGG
-514 WYDNELY
+514 WFDNQKCEGSAY
-521 TGSEYVLEGKTMPAH
+521 VFTGKKMPAH
-536 HLTLYAK
+536 NLTLYAK
-543 WVPKTYTVTVYDV
+543 WVPKTYSVTVYDV

-570 GTIPENKMPKVTLG
+570 ETIPENQMPEVTLG
-584 TGDSFLGWMDMQ
+584 TGDTFLGWMDMQ

-609 DYKLYAKTGNAEQF
+609 DYKLYAKTGNAEQL
-623 MVTYALGGGSGNAPF
+623 MVTYALGDGSGNAPV

-659 PTGKVF
+659 PEGKVF
-665 LYWSAG
+665 LYWSAAG

-710 PDEPY
+710 PDETY

-727 LPGYTDLDL
+727 LPGYTDLGL

-747 NTQADG
+747 NTQANG
-753 LGKTYMPDDKVLVD
+753 LGTTYQPDVKVLVD
-767 TMAPGNDLY
+767 TMAPGNHLY
-776 AIWAKG
+776 AIWVKG
-782 SYLLTIHYVYASGGE
+782 
-797 AKPDHTEVLGFGAP
+797 
-811 YSVISPSIPGYT
+811 
-823 ADKPVVTGT
+823 
-832 MPAAPVTVTVTYT
+832 
-845 ASTGTPYEVHHYL
+845 TGTPYEVHHYL
-858 ERLEGAYP
+858 ERLEGAYL

-888 SYDGFTPIEF
+888 SYDGFTPRDFAQE
-898 EQKRIKADDLTV
+898 RIKADGSTV

-934 SQTYKYGAAVTAIA
+934 SQTYKYRAAVTAIA

-961 PAVPDTMPAEART
+961 PAVPATMPAEALT

-981 NTPDTVVFD
+981 TTPDTVVFD

-1033 ILSGGSQSASFT
+1033 RLSGGSQSASFT
-1045 DFDPITFPAAGTY
+1045 GFDLITFPAAGTY
-1058 TFTVGEVDRNTR
+1058 TFTVGEVDRSTR

-1099 TNAAGRSYR
+1099 TNAAGRSYW

-1152 VHPYATITRA
+1152 VHPHATITRA

-1217 RPDAPVTR
+1217 QPDAPVTR
-1225 AEFATIAARFD
+1225 AEFAAIAARFD

>member
-1 MKKRLI
+1 
-7 ALLLA
+7 
-12 FVMVLGLTATVFAE
+12 
-26 GGISIA
+26 
-32 SIQPEAP
+32 
-39 THTYIFQAGGVEI
+39 
-52 GRQIIK
+52 
-58 HNESLKDP
+58 
-66 GVPSAPAGQRFVRWD
+66 
-81 PAVSFDMPVSVTQ
+81 MPVSVTQ
-94 NQTIP
+94 TQTIT

-111 FKHDGRTVATK
+111 FCYKDRTVATK

-142 DEKLTGWYFGETRYE
+142 DEKLTGWYIGETPYE
-157 RVSMADFPPGS
+157 TVSKANFPAGS

-175 KVEKG
+175 KVDKG

-197 VTGNTIQPADPARP
+197 VTGNTIPPADPARP

-216 GWYEKSGNRF
+216 GWYEESGNRF
-226 TFGSPLT
+226 TFGNQLT

-275 TDAQTAAAS
+275 TDAQTAAAA
-284 KSYPGFTAQTIM
+284 KSYDGFTAQTIT
-296 QQTIQGDA
+296 QQTINGDG

-310 YYERNEYAVKFYT
+310 YYKRNVYAVKFFTIKYEGG
-323 LNGSTEYTQFQIRAK
+323 LLSGKYVKDKEIDSIRITAK
-338 YGANIRDL
+338 YGANISKKWPGGL
-346 WPTHNNSSTWAVNLN
+346 WATSPGGSTFQ
-361 ASGGKYQSNIDTM
+361 ASIGTM
-374 PLGGKNFY
+374 PLGGDEFFK
-382 GPVTGNGSETAYY
+382 TSQGSAEAYY
-395 YTEALPGETGTVS
+395 YLESLAGGYVWDHTDTGGASSSTV
-408 YKGKQYKL
+408 
-416 DHSDT
+416 T
-421 ALGTGYSITEED
+421 NED
-433 KYPITGFTFLEF
+433 RYPITGFTCNT
-445 DAKWNGGIFPPRY
+445 AKSAKNG
-458 AYNGA
+458 AWYNGA
-463 KFYYTRNSYDVVFI
+463 KFYYDRNSYQIVFMNH
-477 SGSVTEKT
+477 GSKEKELVKKYE
-485 QSMKYRQPLDDVSH
+485 QSIADAGY
-499 TPKPPIGKEEYTFAG
+499 TPTAPANMQDYTFGG
-514 WYDNELY
+514 WFDNEKCEGSAY
-521 TGSEYVLEGKTMPAH
+521 VFTGKKMPAH

-556 DRTKILKTFDVPMG
+556 DRTTVLKTFDVPMG
-570 GTIPENKMPKVTLG
+570 GTIPESQMPEVTLG

-623 MVTYALGGGSGNAPF
+623 EVTYALGDGSGKAPV

-659 PTGKVF
+659 PEGKVF
-665 LYWSAG
+665 LYWSAAG

-686 KMTLTAVYGQK
+686 NMTLTAVYGQK

-710 PDEPY
+710 TDK
-715 TTADMPNNSTIT
+715 TDMTAAMPNNSTIT
-727 LPGYTDLDL
+727 LPGYTDLGL

-753 LGKTYMPDDKVLVD
+753 LGTTFKSGSKVLVD
-767 TMAPGNDLY
+767 TMAPGNHLY

-782 SYLLTIHYVYASGGE
+782 
-797 AKPDHTEVLGFGAP
+797 
-811 YSVISPSIPGYT
+811 
-823 ADKPVVTGT
+823 
-832 MPAAPVTVTVTYT
+832 
-845 ASTGTPYEVHHYL
+845 TGTPYEVHHYL

-866 AVPDEKDNLRGE
+866 DVPNEKDNLRGE

-888 SYDGFTPIEF
+888 SYDGFTPMGFAQEM
-898 EQKRIKADDLTV
+898 IKADGSTV

-948 APTKTGYTFTGWS
+948 DPTKTGYTFTGWS
-961 PAVPDTMPAEART
+961 PAVPAKMPAEART

-981 NTPDTVVFD
+981 TTPDTVVFD

-1033 ILSGGSQSASFT
+1033 RLSGGSQSASFT
-1045 DFDPITFPAAGTY
+1045 GFDPITFPAAGTY

-1152 VHPYATITRA
+1152 VHPHATITRA
-1162 ETATIFFRL
+1162 ETATVFFRL
-1171 LTEKTRKDNL
+1171 LTEKMRKDNL

-1217 RPDAPVTR
+1217 QPDAPVTR
-1225 AEFATIAARFD
+1225 AEFAAIAARFD

>member
-52 GRQIIK
+52 GSQIIK
-58 HNESLKDP
+58 DNESLRDP

-81 PAVSFDMPVSVTQ
+81 PAVSFGMPVSVTQ
-94 NQTIP
+94 TQTIT

-142 DEKLTGWYFGETRYE
+142 DEKLTGWYIGGTRYE
-157 RVSMADFPPGS
+157 TVSKADFLAG

-175 KVEKG
+175 RVEKG
-180 HWIHFN
+180 NWIHFD

-197 VTGNTIQPADPARP
+197 VTGNTIPPADPARP

-216 GWYEKSGNRF
+216 GWYEESGNRF

-238 TAHWR
+238 TAHWK

-284 KSYPGFTAQTIM
+284 KSYPGFTAQTIT
-296 QQTIQGDA
+296 QQTINGDG

-310 YYERNEYAVKFYT
+310 YYKRNVYDVKFFTIKYEGG
-323 LNGSTEYTQFQIRAK
+323 LLSGKYVKDKEIDSIRITAK
-338 YGANIRDL
+338 YGANISKKWPGGL
-346 WPTHNNSSTWAVNLN
+346 WATSPGGSTFQ
-361 ASGGKYQSNIDTM
+361 ASIGTM
-374 PLGGKNFY
+374 PLGGDEFFK
-382 GPVTGNGSETAYY
+382 TSQGSAEAYY
-395 YTEALPGETGTVS
+395 YLESLAGDYVLHHTDTGGASSSTV
-408 YKGKQYKL
+408 
-416 DHSDT
+416 T
-421 ALGTGYSITEED
+421 NED
-433 KYPITGFTFLEF
+433 RYPITGFTCNT
-445 DAKWNGGIFPPRY
+445 AKSAKNG
-458 AYNGA
+458 AWYNGA
-463 KFYYTRNSYDVVFI
+463 KFYYDRNSYQIVFMNH
-477 SGSVTEKT
+477 GSKEKELVKKYE
-485 QSMKYRQPLDDVSH
+485 QSIADAGY
-499 TPKPPIGKEEYTFAG
+499 TPTAPANMQDYTFGG
-514 WYDNELY
+514 WFDNQKCEGSAY
-521 TGSEYVLEGKTMPAH
+521 VFTGKKMPAH

-543 WVPKTYTVTVYDV
+543 WVPKTYTVTVYNV
-556 DRTKILKTFDVPMG
+556 DQTTVLETFTDVPMG
-570 GTIPENKMPKVTLG
+570 GTIPENQMPEVTLG
-584 TGDSFLGWMDMQ
+584 TGDTFLGWMDMQ
-596 DHMPFHFDTEIHR
+596 DHMPFHFDTRIHR

-623 MVTYALGGGSGNAPF
+623 MVTYVLGGGSGKAPV
-638 DSNKYARGAQA
+638 DSNRYARGAQA

-659 PTGKVF
+659 PEGKVF
-665 LYWSAG
+665 LYWSAAG

-697 TEAVTVTY
+697 TEAVRVTY

-710 PDEPY
+710 PDKTY
-715 TTADMPNNSTIT
+715 TTADMPNNSTIP

-736 PENPGYTFAGW
+736 PENQGYTFAGW

-753 LGKTYMPDDKVLVD
+753 SGTTYMPGDKVLVD
-767 TMAPGNDLY
+767 TMSPGNHLY

-782 SYLLTIHYVYASGGE
+782 
-797 AKPDHTEVLGFGAP
+797 
-811 YSVISPSIPGYT
+811 
-823 ADKPVVTGT
+823 
-832 MPAAPVTVTVTYT
+832 
-845 ASTGTPYEVHHYL
+845 TGTPYEVHHYL

-866 AVPDEKDNLRGE
+866 DVPHEKDNLRGE

-888 SYDGFTPIEF
+888 SYDGFTPMGFAQEM
-898 EQKRIKADDLTV
+898 IKADGSTV

-948 APTKTGYTFTGWS
+948 DPTKTGYTFTGWS
-961 PAVPDTMPAEART
+961 PTVPDKMPAVVLT

-981 NTPDTVVFD
+981 TTPDTVVFD

-1033 ILSGGSQSASFT
+1033 RLSGGSQSASFT
-1045 DFDPITFPAAGTY
+1045 GFDPITFPAAGTY

-1116 TYGSYTPYVP
+1116 TYGGYTPYVP

-1152 VHPYATITRA
+1152 VHPHATITRA

-1217 RPDAPVTR
+1217 QPDAPVTR
-1225 AEFATIAARFD
+1225 AEFAAIAARFD

>member
-1 MKKRLI
+1 
-7 ALLLA
+7 
-12 FVMVLGLTATVFAE
+12 
-26 GGISIA
+26 
-32 SIQPEAP
+32 
-39 THTYIFQAGGVEI
+39 
-52 GRQIIK
+52 
-58 HNESLKDP
+58 
-66 GVPSAPAGQRFVRWD
+66 
-81 PAVSFDMPVSVTQ
+81 MPVSVIQT
-94 NQTIP
+94 QTIT

-111 FKHDGRTVATK
+111 FCYKDRTVATK

-142 DEKLTGWYFGETRYE
+142 DEKLTGWYIGETPYE
-157 RVSMADFPPGS
+157 TVSKANFPAGS

-175 KVEKG
+175 KVDKG

-197 VTGNTIQPADPARP
+197 VTGNTIPPADPARP

-216 GWYEKSGNRF
+216 GWYEESGNRF
-226 TFGSPLT
+226 TFGNQLT

-275 TDAQTAAAS
+275 TDAQTAAAA
-284 KSYPGFTAQTIM
+284 KSYDGFTAQTIT
-296 QQTIQGDA
+296 QQTINGDG

-310 YYERNEYAVKFYT
+310 YYKRNVYDVKFFTIKYEGG
-323 LNGSTEYTQFQIRAK
+323 LLSGKYVKDKEIDSIRITAK
-338 YGANIRDL
+338 YGANISKKWPGGL
-346 WPTHNNSSTWAVNLN
+346 WATSPGGSTFQ
-361 ASGGKYQSNIDTM
+361 ASIGTM
-374 PLGGKNFY
+374 PLGGDEFFKTDQGSAKADYYLQSLAGNY
-382 GPVTGNGSETAYY
+382 VLHHTDTGGPSSSIVT
-395 YTEALPGETGTVS
+395 
-408 YKGKQYKL
+408 
-416 DHSDT
+416 D
-421 ALGTGYSITEED
+421 ED
-433 KYPITGFTFLEF
+433 RYPITGFTCNT
-445 DAKWNGGIFPPRY
+445 AKSAKNGDR
-458 AYNGA
+458 YNGA
-463 KFYYTRNSYDVVFI
+463 KFYYDRNSYRIVFMNR
-477 SGSVTEKT
+477 GSKEKELVRKYE
-485 QSMKYRQPLDDVSH
+485 QSIADAGY
-499 TPKPPIGKEEYTFAG
+499 TPTAPANMQDYTFGG
-514 WYDNELY
+514 WFDNEKCE
-521 TGSEYVLEGKTMPAH
+521 GSAYVFTGKTMPAH

-543 WVPKTYTVTVYDV
+543 WVPKTYSVTVYDV
-556 DRTKILKTFDVPMG
+556 DRTKILKTFDVPMS
-570 GTIPENKMPKVTLG
+570 GTIPENQMPEVTLG
-584 TGDSFLGWMDMQ
+584 TGDTFLGWMDMQ

-609 DYKLYAKTGNAEQF
+609 DYKLYAKTGNEEQF
-623 MVTYALGGGSGNAPF
+623 AVTYALGDGSGNAPV
-638 DSNKYARGAQA
+638 DSNRYARGAQA

-659 PTGKVF
+659 PEGKVF
-665 LYWSAG
+665 LYWSAAG
-671 DSTRCYPGGKLTVTG
+671 DSTCCYPGGKLTVTG

-710 PDEPY
+710 TDK
-715 TTADMPNNSTIT
+715 TDMTAAMPNNSTIT

-753 LGKTYMPDDKVLVD
+753 SGMTYMSGNKVLVD
-767 TMAPGNDLY
+767 TMAPGNHLY

-782 SYLLTIHYVYASGGE
+782 
-797 AKPDHTEVLGFGAP
+797 
-811 YSVISPSIPGYT
+811 
-823 ADKPVVTGT
+823 
-832 MPAAPVTVTVTYT
+832 
-845 ASTGTPYEVHHYL
+845 TGTPYEVHHYF

-866 AVPDEKDNLRGE
+866 YVPNEKDNLRGE

-888 SYDGFTPIEF
+888 SYDGFTPRKFAQE
-898 EQKRIKADDLTV
+898 RIKANGSTV

-934 SQTYKYGAAVTAIA
+934 SQTYKYDAAVTAIA
-948 APTKTGYTFTGWS
+948 DPTKTGYTFTGWS
-961 PAVPDTMPAEART
+961 PTVPAKMPAEART

-981 NTPDTVVFD
+981 TTPDTVVFD

-1033 ILSGGSQSASFT
+1033 KLSGGSQSASFT
-1045 DFDPITFPAAGTY
+1045 GFDLITFPAAGTY

-1116 TYGSYTPYVP
+1116 TYGGYTPYVP

-1152 VHPYATITRA
+1152 VHPHATITRA
-1162 ETATIFFRL
+1162 ETATVFFRL

-1217 RPDAPVTR
+1217 QPDAPVTR
-1225 AEFATIAARFD
+1225 AEFAAIAARFD